1 MKIMNKS
8 TRKILSFMLLLLT
21 ISASWTGAKAEYW
34 EAKEGDHA
42 IVNGIHFA
50 INGFGTA
57 TVTNTQYLGEG
68 YGYYKNTVQIPST
81 ITVEGETYTVTGI
94 QEKAFYSCPELKNV
108 QIPSTVSTIG
118 AQAFG
123 ESPLLSK
130 IIVDPTNQNFY
141 ADNNGILFNK
151 TQTELIFCPKT
162 FSGAYTVPEDVQ
174 KIHAFAFNNCKQITS
189 VVLPN
194 SLKRIEDGAFWGCS
208 NMTSAN
214 IPSGLTYLGSDAFR
228 NASSLSSSI
237 VLPSTLSEIGSSAFK
252 RCTSLSNVTIE
263 NGVEIIGGSAFVD
276 CSNLKSIDIPNSVYS
291 LGTSAFESAGLTSIN
306 IPESIT
312 EILASVFYGCKL
324 TKITLPAGLKS
335 IAAEAFADN
344 GTNIEKVEI
353 PESVISIGNNA
364 FNGTNVKN
372 FYINNIPSKID
383 LNANSPFKATGT
395 SIHVFT
401 LMKNIFE
408 NATNWSNYKG
418 HFVDDIEITHVESI
432 TLDNESMTVLTTK
445 TGKLNATI
453 NPEDARVKDVTYTS
467 SNNDI
472 IAIVD
477 AKAGTFI
484 AGAEEGEATITCTA
498 NDGTDVFAKCE
509 ITVKK
514 SFVPATS
521 LTLNKTNASMEVGGS
536 LSLTATINPTN
547 ATFKN
552 AVWISDNE
560 DVVTVSKTGNLT
572 AVVTAV
578 GSGSATITA
587 ISQDGAARA
596 KCKISVTYGTYT
608 LTDGEDYTETGDNFV
623 KTLKYVRTFKSKTWQ
638 CFYVPFDIS
647 YDDWKDHFEIATI
660 NNLHQYDKDGDG
672 IAETNEIEA
681 IYQRTGKTIKAH
693 TLCVI
698 RTLDDVDANHPKT
711 ITITVNNATLRKA
724 ESKTVDC
731 SSVST
736 TFAFHGTDSKVSGQV
751 MVDNNYYSMSATT
764 GKFARATNPDKH
776 HVNGLR
782 WYLDIIDRSTS
793 NSSSAKA
800 GEISI
805 VAIEEGEVTG
815 IANIEGGTD
824 NKIVSIFDANG
835 RKMNGFQKG
844 LNIVKYSDGTTKKI
858 MK

>member
-1 MKIMNKS
+1 MIKTS
-8 TRKILSFMLLLLT
+8 RILSIILT
-21 ISASWTGAKAEYW
+21 LIIASASWTGAKAQYW

-42 IVNGIHFA
+42 IVNGIHFL

-68 YGYYKNTVQIPST
+68 YGYYTNTVQIPST

-174 KIHAFAFNNCKQITS
+174 KIHAFAFNNCKQLTS

-194 SLKRIEDGAFWGCS
+194 GLKRIEDGAFWGCS

-312 EILASVFYGCKL
+312 EIQASVFYGCKL

-401 LMKNIFE
+401 MMKNIFE

-418 HFVDDIEITHVESI
+418 HFVADIEITHVESI
-432 TLDNESMTVLTTK
+432 TLDSESMTVLTTK

-498 NDGTDVFAKCE
+498 NDGTDAFAKCK

-521 LTLNKTNASMEVGGS
+521 VTLNKTNASMEVGNS
-536 LSLTATINPTN
+536 LKLTATITPAN
-547 ATFKN
+547 ATYKN
-552 AVWISDNE
+552 IIWVSSDE
-560 DVVTVSKTGNLT
+560 DVAEVSNGT
-572 AVVTAV
+572 VTAV
-578 GSGSATITA
+578 GPGNATITA
-587 ISQDGAARA
+587 ISGDGNARA
-596 KCKISVTYGTYT
+596 KCNISVTYGTYM
-608 LTDGEDYTETGDNFV
+608 LTDGTEYTGEEDYYVKELTYSRVFKNDN
-623 KTLKYVRTFKSKTWQ
+623 WQ
-638 CFYVPFDIS
+638 CLYVPFDMS
-647 YDDWKDHFEIATI
+647 YNDWKDNFEVAII
-660 NNLHQYDKDGDG
+660 NNIHQYDDEDDG
-672 IAETNEIEA
+672 IIDRTEIE
-681 IYQRTGKTIKAH
+681 ILYQKVGKTIKAH
-693 TLCVI
+693 TPCMI
-698 RTLDDVDANHPKT
+698 RAKKADSNNAQK
-711 ITITVNNATLRKA
+711 IIVNNATLKKA
-724 ESKTVDC
+724 ESKTLDC
-731 SSVST
+731 SSVT
-736 TFAFHGTDSKVSGQV
+736 TKFVFHGIYSKLSGSV
-751 MVDNNYYSMSATT
+751 MVENGYYSMSK
-764 GKFARATNPDKH
+764 GKFAKATDPNGNL
-776 HVNGLR
+776 NGLR
-782 WYLDIIDRSTS
+782 WYLEAIDRTTGE
-793 NSSSAKA
+793 SSLAKT

-805 VAIEEGEVTG
+805 VAIDEDEVTG
-815 IANIEGGTD
+815 IANIENGSD

-844 LNIVKYSDGTTKKI
+844 LNIVKYSNGTTKKI

>member
-1 MKIMNKS
+1 MIKTS
-8 TRKILSFMLLLLT
+8 RILSIILT
-21 ISASWTGAKAEYW
+21 LIIASASWTGAKAQYW

-42 IVNGIHFA
+42 IVNGIHFL

-68 YGYYKNTVQIPST
+68 YGYYTNTVQIPST

-174 KIHAFAFNNCKQITS
+174 KIHAFAFNNCKQLTS

-194 SLKRIEDGAFWGCS
+194 GLKRIEDGAFWGCS

-312 EILASVFYGCKL
+312 EIQASVFYGCKL

-335 IAAEAFADN
+335 IDAEAFADN

-401 LMKNIFE
+401 MMKNIFE

-418 HFVDDIEITHVESI
+418 HFVADIEITHVESI
-432 TLDNESMTVLTTK
+432 TLDSESMTVLTTK

-498 NDGTDVFAKCE
+498 NDGTDAFAKCK

-521 LTLNKTNASMEVGGS
+521 VTLNKTNASMEVGNS
-536 LSLTATINPTN
+536 LKLTATITPAN
-547 ATFKN
+547 ATYKN
-552 AVWISDNE
+552 IIWVSSDE
-560 DVVTVSKTGNLT
+560 DVAEVSNGT
-572 AVVTAV
+572 VTAV
-578 GSGSATITA
+578 GPGNATITA
-587 ISQDGAARA
+587 ISGDGNARA
-596 KCKISVTYGTYT
+596 KCSISVTYGTYM
-608 LTDGEDYTETGDNFV
+608 LTDGTEYTGEEDYYVKELTYSRVFKNDN
-623 KTLKYVRTFKSKTWQ
+623 WQ
-638 CFYVPFDIS
+638 CLYVPFDMS
-647 YDDWKDHFEIATI
+647 YNDWKDNFEVAII
-660 NNLHQYDKDGDG
+660 NNIHQYDDEDDG
-672 IAETNEIEA
+672 IIDRTEIE
-681 IYQRTGKTIKAH
+681 ILYQKVGKTIKAH
-693 TLCVI
+693 TPCMI
-698 RTLDDVDANHPKT
+698 RAKKADSNNAQK
-711 ITITVNNATLRKA
+711 IIVNNATLKKA
-724 ESKTVDC
+724 ESKTLDC
-731 SSVST
+731 SSVT
-736 TFAFHGTDSKVSGQV
+736 TKFVFHGIYSKLSGSV
-751 MVDNNYYSMSATT
+751 MVENGYYSMSK
-764 GKFARATNPDKH
+764 GKFAKATDPNGNL
-776 HVNGLR
+776 NGLR
-782 WYLDIIDRSTS
+782 WYLEAIDRTTGE
-793 NSSSAKA
+793 SSLAKT

-805 VAIEEGEVTG
+805 VAIDEDEVTG
-815 IANIEGGTD
+815 IANIENGSD

-844 LNIVKYSDGTTKKI
+844 LNIVKYSNGTTKKI

>member
-1 MKIMNKS
+1 MNKS

-21 ISASWTGAKAEYW
+21 ISASWTGAKAQYW

-42 IVNGIHFA
+42 NVNGIHFF

-57 TVTNTQYLGEG
+57 IVTNTQYLGEG

-81 ITVEGETYTVTGI
+81 ITVEGKTYTVTGI

-174 KIHAFAFNNCKQITS
+174 KIHAFAFNNCKQLTS

-194 SLKRIEDGAFWGCS
+194 GLKRIEDGAFWGCS

-312 EILASVFYGCKL
+312 EIQASVFYGCKL
-324 TKITLPAGLKS
+324 TKITLPAGLNS
-335 IAAEAFADN
+335 IDAEAFADN

-477 AKAGTFI
+477 AKTGTFI

-498 NDGTDVFAKCE
+498 NDGTDAFAKCK

-514 SFVPATS
+514 SFVPATGV
-521 LTLNKTNASMEVGGS
+521 TLNKTNASMEVGNS
-536 LSLTATINPTN
+536 LKLTATIAPAN
-547 ATFKN
+547 ATYKN
-552 AVWISDNE
+552 IIWTSSDE
-560 DVVTVSKTGNLT
+560 DVAKVSNGI
-572 AVVTAV
+572 VTAV
-578 GSGSATITA
+578 GPGNATITA
-587 ISQDGAARA
+587 ISGDGNARA
-596 KCKISVTYGTYT
+596 KCSISVTYGTYM
-608 LTDGEDYTETGDNFV
+608 LTDGTEYTGKEDYYVKELTYSRIFKTTNWQSLYIPFDMSYEDWKNKFDVAIVNNIHQFDDDDNGTIDRTLIEV
-623 KTLKYVRTFKSKTWQ
+623 VKLKDGKTLKAHTPCV
-638 CFYVPFDIS
+638 
-647 YDDWKDHFEIATI
+647 
-660 NNLHQYDKDGDG
+660 
-672 IAETNEIEA
+672 
-681 IYQRTGKTIKAH
+681 IKAKE
-693 TLCVI
+693 I
-698 RTLDDVDANHPKT
+698 SDAPQ
-711 ITITVNNATLRKA
+711 TITVNNATLRKA
-724 ESKTVDC
+724 EYKSIDC
-731 SSVST
+731 ASVST
-736 TFAFHGTDSKVSGQV
+736 KYVFYGTYRPMNGAELTAG
-751 MVDNNYYSMSATT
+751 NYYAMA
-764 GKFARATNPDKH
+764 GGGIRQAEAGDNLKAN
-776 HVNGLR
+776 R
-782 WYLDIIDRSTS
+782 WYLDIIDRESETKFA
-793 NSSSAKA
+793 NTK
-800 GEISI
+800 ISI
-805 VAIEEGEVTG
+805 ICFDEDETTDEATG
-815 IANIEGGTD
+815 IDTVNNNSEEIIA
-824 NKIVSIFDANG
+824 IFDING
-835 RKMNGFQKG
+835 RKQNELTKG
-844 LNIVKYSDGTTKKI
+844 INIVKYSNGSTKKI
-858 MK
+858 TK

>member
-1 MKIMNKS
+1 MNKS

-42 IVNGIHFA
+42 IVNGIHFL

-68 YGYYKNTVQIPST
+68 YGYYTNTVQIPST
-81 ITVEGETYTVTGI
+81 ITVEGKTYTVTGI

-162 FSGAYTVPEDVQ
+162 VSGAYTVPEDVQ
-174 KIHAFAFNNCKQITS
+174 KIHAFAFNNCKQLTS

-194 SLKRIEDGAFWGCS
+194 GLKRIEDGAFWGCS
-208 NMTSAN
+208 NITSAN

-312 EILASVFYGCKL
+312 EIQASVFYGCKL
-324 TKITLPAGLKS
+324 TKITLPAGLKT
-335 IAAEAFADN
+335 IDAEAFADN

-467 SNNDI
+467 SNDDI

-498 NDGTDVFAKCE
+498 NDGTGAFAKCK

-521 LTLNKTNASMEVGGS
+521 VTLNKTNASMEVGNS
-536 LSLTATINPTN
+536 LKLTATITPAN
-547 ATFKN
+547 ATYKN
-552 AVWISDNE
+552 IIWVSSDE
-560 DVVTVSKTGNLT
+560 DVAEVSNGT
-572 AVVTAV
+572 VTAV
-578 GSGSATITA
+578 GPGNATITA
-587 ISQDGAARA
+587 ISGDGNARA
-596 KCKISVTYGTYT
+596 KCSISVTYGTYI
-608 LTDGEDYTETGDNFV
+608 LTDGTEYTGKEDYYVKELTYSRIFKTKNWQSLYIPFDMSYEDWKDKFDVAIVNNIHQFDDDDNGTIDRTLIEV
-623 KTLKYVRTFKSKTWQ
+623 VKLKDGKTLK
-638 CFYVPFDIS
+638 
-647 YDDWKDHFEIATI
+647 
-660 NNLHQYDKDGDG
+660 
-672 IAETNEIEA
+672 
-681 IYQRTGKTIKAH
+681 AH
-693 TLCVI
+693 TPCVI
-698 RTLDDVDANHPKT
+698 RAKEISDAPQ
-711 ITITVNNATLRKA
+711 TITVYNTTLRKA
-724 ESKTVDC
+724 EYKSIDC
-731 SSVST
+731 ASVST
-736 TFAFHGTDSKVSGQV
+736 KYVFYGTYRPMNGAELTAG
-751 MVDNNYYSMSATT
+751 NYYAMAGGGIRLTEA
-764 GKFARATNPDKH
+764 GDNLKAN
-776 HVNGLR
+776 R
-782 WYLDIIDRSTS
+782 WYLDIIDRESETKFA
-793 NSSSAKA
+793 NTK
-800 GEISI
+800 ISI
-805 VAIEEGEVTG
+805 ICFDEDETTDEATG
-815 IANIEGGTD
+815 IDTVNNGSEEIIA
-824 NKIVSIFDANG
+824 IFDING
-835 RKMNGFQKG
+835 RKQNELTKG
-844 LNIVKYSDGTTKKI
+844 INIVKYSNGSTKKI
-858 MK
+858 TK

>member
-1 MKIMNKS
+1 MIKTS
-8 TRKILSFMLLLLT
+8 RILSIILT
-21 ISASWTGAKAEYW
+21 LIIASASWTGAKAQYW

-42 IVNGIHFA
+42 IVNGIHFL

-68 YGYYKNTVQIPST
+68 YGYYTNTVQIPST

-130 IIVDPTNQNFY
+130 IIVDPTNPNFY

-174 KIHAFAFNNCKQITS
+174 KIHAFAFNNCKQLTS

-194 SLKRIEDGAFWGCS
+194 GLKRIEDGAFWGCS

-312 EILASVFYGCKL
+312 EIQASVFYGCKL
-324 TKITLPAGLKS
+324 TKITLHAGLKS

-353 PESVISIGNNA
+353 PESVISIGINA

-432 TLDNESMTVLTTK
+432 TLDSESMTVLTTK

-498 NDGTDVFAKCE
+498 NDGTDAFAQCK

-521 LTLNKTNASMEVGGS
+521 VTLNKTNASMEVGNS
-536 LSLTATINPTN
+536 LKLTATITPAN

-552 AVWISDNE
+552 IIWVSSDK
-560 DVVTVSKTGNLT
+560 DVAEVSNGT
-572 AVVTAV
+572 VTAV
-578 GSGSATITA
+578 GPGNATITA
-587 ISQDGAARA
+587 ISGDGNARA
-596 KCKISVTYGTYT
+596 KCSISVTYGTYM
-608 LTDGEDYTETGDNFV
+608 LTDGTEYTGEEDYYVKELTYSRVFKNDN
-623 KTLKYVRTFKSKTWQ
+623 WQ
-638 CFYVPFDIS
+638 CLYVPFDMS
-647 YDDWKDHFEIATI
+647 YNDWKDNFEVAII
-660 NNLHQYDKDGDG
+660 NNIHQYDDEDDG
-672 IAETNEIEA
+672 IIDRTEIE
-681 IYQRTGKTIKAH
+681 ILYQKVGKTIKAH
-693 TLCVI
+693 TPCMI
-698 RTLDDVDANHPKT
+698 RAKKADSNNAQK
-711 ITITVNNATLRKA
+711 IIVNNATLKKA
-724 ESKTVDC
+724 ESKTLDC
-731 SSVST
+731 SSVT
-736 TFAFHGTDSKVSGQV
+736 TKFVFHGIYSKLSGSV
-751 MVDNNYYSMSATT
+751 MVENGYYSMSK
-764 GKFARATNPDKH
+764 GKFAKATDPNGNL
-776 HVNGLR
+776 NGLR
-782 WYLDIIDRSTS
+782 WYLEAIDRTTGE
-793 NSSSAKA
+793 SSLAKT

-805 VAIEEGEVTG
+805 VAIDEDEVTG
-815 IANIEGGTD
+815 IANIENGSD

-844 LNIVKYSDGTTKKI
+844 LNIVKYSNGTTKKI

>member
-1 MKIMNKS
+1 
-8 TRKILSFMLLLLT
+8 MLLLLT

-94 QEKAFYSCPELKNV
+94 QEKAFYSCPDLKNV

-123 ESPLLSK
+123 ESPNLSK

-162 FSGAYTVPEDVQ
+162 ISGAYTVPEDVQ
-174 KIHAFAFNNCKQITS
+174 KIHAFAFNNCKQITR

-194 SLKRIEDGAFWGCS
+194 GLKRIEDGAFWGCS

-291 LGTSAFESAGLTSIN
+291 LGTSAFENAGLTSIN

-312 EILASVFYGCKL
+312 NIQASVFYGCKL
-324 TKITLPAGLKS
+324 TKITLHAGLKS
-335 IAAEAFADN
+335 IDAEAFADN

-353 PESVISIGNNA
+353 PESVISIGINA

-401 LMKNIFE
+401 QMKNIFE
-408 NATNWSNYKG
+408 NATNWSKYKG

-432 TLDNESMTVLTTK
+432 TLDKESMTVLTTK

-498 NDGTDVFAKCE
+498 NDGTDVFAKCK

-514 SFVPATS
+514 SFVPATGV
-521 LTLNKTNASMEVGGS
+521 TLNKTNASMEVGNS
-536 LSLTATINPTN
+536 LKLTATITPAN

-552 AVWISDNE
+552 IIWVSSDE
-560 DVVTVSKTGNLT
+560 DVAEVSNGT
-572 AVVTAV
+572 VTAV
-578 GSGSATITA
+578 GPGNATITA
-587 ISQDGAARA
+587 ISGDGNARA
-596 KCKISVTYGTYT
+596 KCTIVVSYQTLTLQDGTPYKETATLPVGELTYKRNFKNTNWQPLYIPFRMSYEDWSDQFEVARWLNMHTIDTDNDGKADQWEMEFIRVKEGTLKENHPYLIRAKEEGEKTITLYNATIYPAETNSIECASTEYAYEFKGAYEKTDFPTDSDDRFLVMGKGVFGKGTYINPYRVY
-608 LTDGEDYTETGDNFV
+608 L
-623 KTLKYVRTFKSKTWQ
+623 R
-638 CFYVPFDIS
+638 IS
-647 YDDWKDHFEIATI
+647 
-660 NNLHQYDKDGDG
+660 DKDGQLVTINEAKITVLDEFG
-672 IAETNEIEA
+672 VEETTSINSLESDKNEITA
-681 IYQRTGKTIKAH
+681 
-693 TLCVI
+693 V
-698 RTLDDVDANHPKT
+698 
-711 ITITVNNATLRKA
+711 
-724 ESKTVDC
+724 
-731 SSVST
+731 
-736 TFAFHGTDSKVSGQV
+736 
-751 MVDNNYYSMSATT
+751 YS
-764 GKFARATNPDKH
+764 
-776 HVNGLR
+776 
-782 WYLDIIDRSTS
+782 
-793 NSSSAKA
+793 
-800 GEISI
+800 
-805 VAIEEGEVTG
+805 
-815 IANIEGGTD
+815 
-824 NKIVSIFDANG
+824 ANG
-835 RKMNGFQKG
+835 VKQTSTKQG
-844 LNIVKYSDGTTKKI
+844 LNIVKMADGTSKKI
-858 MK
+858 FVK

>member
-1 MKIMNKS
+1 M
-8 TRKILSFMLLLLT
+8 
-21 ISASWTGAKAEYW
+21 
-34 EAKEGDHA
+34 
-42 IVNGIHFA
+42 
-50 INGFGTA
+50 
-57 TVTNTQYLGEG
+57 
-68 YGYYKNTVQIPST
+68 
-81 ITVEGETYTVTGI
+81 
-94 QEKAFYSCPELKNV
+94 
-108 QIPSTVSTIG
+108 
-118 AQAFG
+118 
-123 ESPLLSK
+123 
-130 IIVDPTNQNFY
+130 
-141 ADNNGILFNK
+141 FNK

-174 KIHAFAFNNCKQITS
+174 KIHAFAFNNCKQLTS

-194 SLKRIEDGAFWGCS
+194 GLKRIEDGAFWGCS

-291 LGTSAFESAGLTSIN
+291 LGTSAFENAGLTSIN

-312 EILASVFYGCKL
+312 EIQASVFYGCKL

-335 IAAEAFADN
+335 IDAEAFADN

-418 HFVDDIEITHVESI
+418 HFVADIEITHVESI
-432 TLDNESMTVLTTK
+432 TLDSESMTVLTTK

-498 NDGTDVFAKCE
+498 NDGTDVFAQCK

-521 LTLNKTNASMEVGGS
+521 VTLNKTNASMEVGNS
-536 LSLTATINPTN
+536 LKLTATITPAN
-547 ATFKN
+547 ATYKN
-552 AVWISDNE
+552 IIWVSSDE
-560 DVVTVSKTGNLT
+560 DVAEVSNGT
-572 AVVTAV
+572 VTAV
-578 GSGSATITA
+578 GPGNATITA
-587 ISQDGAARA
+587 ISGDGNARA
-596 KCKISVTYGTYT
+596 KCSISVTYGTYM
-608 LTDGEDYTETGDNFV
+608 LTDGTEYTGEEDYYVKELTYSRVFKNDN
-623 KTLKYVRTFKSKTWQ
+623 WQ
-638 CFYVPFDIS
+638 CLYVPFDMS
-647 YDDWKDHFEIATI
+647 YNDWKDNFEVAII
-660 NNLHQYDKDGDG
+660 NNIHQYDDEDDG
-672 IAETNEIEA
+672 IIDRTEIE
-681 IYQRTGKTIKAH
+681 ILYQKVGKTIKAH
-693 TLCVI
+693 TPCMI
-698 RTLDDVDANHPKT
+698 RAKKADSNNAQK
-711 ITITVNNATLRKA
+711 IIVNNATLKKA
-724 ESKTVDC
+724 ESKTLDC
-731 SSVST
+731 SSVT
-736 TFAFHGTDSKVSGQV
+736 TKFVFHGIYSKLSGSV
-751 MVDNNYYSMSATT
+751 MVENGYYSMSK
-764 GKFARATNPDKH
+764 GKFAKATDPNGNL
-776 HVNGLR
+776 NGLR
-782 WYLDIIDRSTS
+782 WYLEAIDRTTGE
-793 NSSSAKA
+793 SSLAKT

-805 VAIEEGEVTG
+805 VAIDEDEVTG
-815 IANIEGGTD
+815 IANIENGSD

-844 LNIVKYSDGTTKKI
+844 LNIVKYSNGTTKKI

>member
-1 MKIMNKS
+1 MIKTS
-8 TRKILSFMLLLLT
+8 RILSIILT
-21 ISASWTGAKAEYW
+21 LIIASASWTGAKAQYW

-42 IVNGIHFA
+42 IVNGIHFL

-68 YGYYKNTVQIPST
+68 YGYYTNTVQIPST

-174 KIHAFAFNNCKQITS
+174 KIHAFAFNNCKQLTS

-194 SLKRIEDGAFWGCS
+194 GLKRIEDGAFWGCS

-312 EILASVFYGCKL
+312 EIQASVFYGCKL

-335 IAAEAFADN
+335 IDAEAFADN

-372 FYINNIPSKID
+372 FYINNIPSKIN

-418 HFVDDIEITHVESI
+418 HFVADIEITHVESI
-432 TLDNESMTVLTTK
+432 TLDSESMTVLTTK

-498 NDGTDVFAKCE
+498 NDGTDVFAQCK

-521 LTLNKTNASMEVGGS
+521 VTLNKTNASMEVGNS
-536 LSLTATINPTN
+536 LKLTATITPAN
-547 ATFKN
+547 ATYKN
-552 AVWISDNE
+552 IIWVSSDE
-560 DVVTVSKTGNLT
+560 DVAEVSNGT
-572 AVVTAV
+572 VTAV
-578 GSGSATITA
+578 GPGNATITA
-587 ISQDGAARA
+587 ISGDGNARA
-596 KCKISVTYGTYT
+596 KCSISVTYGTYM
-608 LTDGEDYTETGDNFV
+608 LTDGTEYTGEEDYYVKELTYSRVFKNDN
-623 KTLKYVRTFKSKTWQ
+623 WQ
-638 CFYVPFDIS
+638 CLYVPFDMS
-647 YDDWKDHFEIATI
+647 YNDWKDNFEVAII
-660 NNLHQYDKDGDG
+660 NNIHQYDDEDDG
-672 IAETNEIEA
+672 IIDRTEIE
-681 IYQRTGKTIKAH
+681 ILYQKVGKTIKAH
-693 TLCVI
+693 TPCMI
-698 RTLDDVDANHPKT
+698 RAKKADSNNAQK
-711 ITITVNNATLRKA
+711 IIVNNATLKKA
-724 ESKTVDC
+724 ESKTLDC
-731 SSVST
+731 SSVT
-736 TFAFHGTDSKVSGQV
+736 TKFVFHGIYSKLSGSV
-751 MVDNNYYSMSATT
+751 MVENGYYSMSK
-764 GKFARATNPDKH
+764 GKFAKATDPNGNL
-776 HVNGLR
+776 NGLR
-782 WYLDIIDRSTS
+782 WYLEAIDRTTGE
-793 NSSSAKA
+793 SSLAKT

-805 VAIEEGEVTG
+805 VAIDEDEVTG
-815 IANIEGGTD
+815 IANIENGSD

-844 LNIVKYSDGTTKKI
+844 LNIVKYSNGTTKKI

>member
-1 MKIMNKS
+1 MIKTS
-8 TRKILSFMLLLLT
+8 RILSIILT
-21 ISASWTGAKAEYW
+21 LIIASASWTGAKAQYW

-42 IVNGIHFA
+42 IVNGIHFL

-68 YGYYKNTVQIPST
+68 YGYYTNTVQIPST
-81 ITVEGETYTVTGI
+81 ITVEGETYTVTSI

-174 KIHAFAFNNCKQITS
+174 KIHAFAFNNCKQLTS

-194 SLKRIEDGAFWGCS
+194 GLKRIEDGAFWGCS

-312 EILASVFYGCKL
+312 EIQASVFYGCKL
-324 TKITLPAGLKS
+324 TNITLPAGLKS

-401 LMKNIFE
+401 MMKNIFE

-418 HFVDDIEITHVESI
+418 HFVADIEITHVESI
-432 TLDNESMTVLTTK
+432 TLDSESMTVLTTK

-498 NDGTDVFAKCE
+498 NDGTDAFAKCK

-521 LTLNKTNASMEVGGS
+521 VTLNKTNASMEVGNS
-536 LSLTATINPTN
+536 LKLTATITPAN
-547 ATFKN
+547 ATYKN
-552 AVWISDNE
+552 IIWVSSDE
-560 DVVTVSKTGNLT
+560 DVAEVSNGT
-572 AVVTAV
+572 VTAV
-578 GSGSATITA
+578 GPGNATITA
-587 ISQDGAARA
+587 ISGDGNARA
-596 KCKISVTYGTYT
+596 KCSISVTYGTYM
-608 LTDGEDYTETGDNFV
+608 LTDGTEYTGEEDYYVKELTYSRVFKNDN
-623 KTLKYVRTFKSKTWQ
+623 WQ
-638 CFYVPFDIS
+638 CLYVPFDMS
-647 YDDWKDHFEIATI
+647 YNDWKDNFEVAII
-660 NNLHQYDKDGDG
+660 NNIHQYDDEDDG
-672 IAETNEIEA
+672 IIDRTEIE
-681 IYQRTGKTIKAH
+681 ILYQKVGKTIKAH
-693 TLCVI
+693 TPCMI
-698 RTLDDVDANHPKT
+698 RAKKADSNNAQK
-711 ITITVNNATLRKA
+711 IIVNNATLKKA
-724 ESKTVDC
+724 ESKTLDC
-731 SSVST
+731 SSVT
-736 TFAFHGTDSKVSGQV
+736 TKFVFHGIYSKLSGSV
-751 MVDNNYYSMSATT
+751 MVENGYYSMSK
-764 GKFARATNPDKH
+764 GKFAKATDPNGNL
-776 HVNGLR
+776 NGLR
-782 WYLDIIDRSTS
+782 WYLEAIDRTTGE
-793 NSSSAKA
+793 SSLAKT

-805 VAIEEGEVTG
+805 VAIDEDEVTG
-815 IANIEGGTD
+815 ITNIENGSD

-844 LNIVKYSDGTTKKI
+844 LNIVKYSNGTTKKI

>member
-1 MKIMNKS
+1 MIKTS
-8 TRKILSFMLLLLT
+8 RILSIILT
-21 ISASWTGAKAEYW
+21 LIIASASWTGAKAQYW
-34 EAKEGDHA
+34 KAKEGDHA
-42 IVNGIHFA
+42 IVNGIHFL

-57 TVTNTQYLGEG
+57 TVTNTQYLDEG
-68 YGYYKNTVQIPST
+68 YGYYTNTVQIPST

-174 KIHAFAFNNCKQITS
+174 KIHAFAFNNCKQLTS

-194 SLKRIEDGAFWGCS
+194 GLKRIEDGAFWGCS

-228 NASSLSSSI
+228 DASSLSSSI

-252 RCTSLSNVTIE
+252 RCTSLSNVTIK

-291 LGTSAFESAGLTSIN
+291 LGTSAFENAGLTSIN

-312 EILASVFYGCKL
+312 EIQASVFYGCKL

-335 IAAEAFADN
+335 IDAEAFADN

-418 HFVDDIEITHVESI
+418 HFVADIEITHVESI
-432 TLDNESMTVLTTK
+432 TLDNEIMTVLTTK

-484 AGAEEGEATITCTA
+484 AGANEGEATITCTA
-498 NDGTDVFAKCE
+498 NDGTGVFAKCK

-521 LTLNKTNASMEVGGS
+521 VTLNKTNASMEVGNS
-536 LSLTATINPTN
+536 LKLTATITPAN
-547 ATFKN
+547 ATYKN
-552 AVWISDNE
+552 IIWVSSDK
-560 DVVTVSKTGNLT
+560 DVAEVSNGT
-572 AVVTAV
+572 VTAV
-578 GSGSATITA
+578 GPGNATITA
-587 ISQDGAARA
+587 ISGDGNARA
-596 KCKISVTYGTYT
+596 KCTVTVTYGEYT
-608 LTDGEDYTETGDNFV
+608 LKDGSDYTGNEDYFVETLIYSRTYKSTNWQ
-623 KTLKYVRTFKSKTWQ
+623 TLYL
-638 CFYVPFDIS
+638 PFDIS
-647 YDDWKDHFEIATI
+647 YDDIKDNFDVAWLNDVHQFDYDDDGTI
-660 NNLHQYDKDGDG
+660 D
-672 IAETNEIEA
+672 ETKIEA
-681 IYQRTGKTIKAH
+681 IKMSAGKTIKAH
-693 TLCVI
+693 TPCII
-698 RTLDDVDANHPKT
+698 RAKVADADHTQN
-711 ITITVNNATLRKA
+711 IVVNNAILRKA
-724 ESKTVDC
+724 EYKSIDC

-736 TFAFHGTDSKVSGQV
+736 NYVFYGTYEAMSGAELV
-751 MVDNNYYSMSATT
+751 AGNYYVLTSGGFREARTSDNVNAYRWYFDIKDRD
-764 GKFARATNPDKH
+764 GESKFA
-776 HVNGLR
+776 
-782 WYLDIIDRSTS
+782 
-793 NSSSAKA
+793 NSK
-800 GEISI
+800 ISI
-805 VAIEEGEVTG
+805 FCLDEDEANGEVTG
-815 IANIEGGTD
+815 IETLD
-824 NKIVSIFDANG
+824 NDSEEVIAIYDING
-835 RKMNGFQKG
+835 RKQNGFVKG
-844 LNIVKYSDGTTKKI
+844 INIVKYSDGSTKKI
-858 MK
+858 IK

>member
-1 MKIMNKS
+1 MIKTS
-8 TRKILSFMLLLLT
+8 RILSIILT
-21 ISASWTGAKAEYW
+21 LIIASASWTGAKAQ
-34 EAKEGDHA
+34 EAEEGDHA
-42 IVNGIHFA
+42 IVNGIHFL

-57 TVTNTQYLGEG
+57 TVTNTQYLDEG

-174 KIHAFAFNNCKQITS
+174 KIHAFAFNNCKQLTS

-194 SLKRIEDGAFWGCS
+194 GLKRIEDGAFWGCS

-252 RCTSLSNVTIE
+252 RCTSLSNVTIK

-306 IPESIT
+306 ITESIT
-312 EILASVFYGCKL
+312 EIQASVFYGCKL

-335 IAAEAFADN
+335 IDAEAFADN

-484 AGAEEGEATITCTA
+484 AGAAEGEATITCTA
-498 NDGTDVFAKCE
+498 NDGTGVFATCK

-521 LTLNKTNASMEVGGS
+521 VTLNKTNASMEVGNS
-536 LSLTATINPTN
+536 LKLTATITPAN
-547 ATFKN
+547 ATYKN
-552 AVWISDNE
+552 IIWVSSDE
-560 DVVTVSKTGNLT
+560 DVAEVSNGT
-572 AVVTAV
+572 VTAV
-578 GSGSATITA
+578 GPGNATITA
-587 ISQDGAARA
+587 ISGDGNARA
-596 KCKISVTYGTYT
+596 KCKISVTYGEYT
-608 LTDGEDYTETGDNFV
+608 LTDGEDYTETEDNFV
-623 KTLKYVRTFKSKTWQ
+623 NTLIYSRTYESTNWQ
-638 CFYVPFDIS
+638 TLYLPFDIS
-647 YDDWKDHFEIATI
+647 YDDIKDNFDVAWLNDVHQFDYDDDGTI
-660 NNLHQYDKDGDG
+660 D
-672 IAETNEIEA
+672 ETKIEA
-681 IYQRTGKTIKAH
+681 IKMSAGKTIKAH
-693 TLCVI
+693 TPCII
-698 RTLDDVDANHPKT
+698 RAKVADADHTQN
-711 ITITVNNATLRKA
+711 IVVNNAILRKA
-724 ESKTVDC
+724 EHKAVDC

-736 TFAFHGTDSKVSGQV
+736 KYIFYGTYKAMSGAELV
-751 MVDNNYYSMSATT
+751 AGNYYVLTS
-764 GKFARATNPDKH
+764 GGFREARTSDN
-776 HVNGLR
+776 VNAYR
-782 WYLDIIDRSTS
+782 WYFDIKDRYAESEFA
-793 NSSSAKA
+793 NSK
-800 GEISI
+800 ISI
-805 VAIEEGEVTG
+805 FCIDEDEANGEVTG
-815 IANIEGGTD
+815 IETLD
-824 NKIVSIFDANG
+824 NDSEEIIAIYDING
-835 RKMNGFQKG
+835 RKQNGFAKG
-844 LNIVKYSDGTTKKI
+844 INIVKYSDGSTKKI
-858 MK
+858 IK

>member
-1 MKIMNKS
+1 
-8 TRKILSFMLLLLT
+8 ML
-21 ISASWTGAKAEYW
+21 IIASASWTGAKAEYW

-42 IVNGIHFA
+42 IVNGIHFL

-68 YGYYKNTVQIPST
+68 YGYYTNTVQIPST

-130 IIVDPTNQNFY
+130 IIVDPTNQHFY

-174 KIHAFAFNNCKQITS
+174 KIHAFAFNNCKQLTS

-194 SLKRIEDGAFWGCS
+194 GLKRIEDGAFWGCS

-291 LGTSAFESAGLTSIN
+291 LGTSAFENAGLTSIN

-312 EILASVFYGCKL
+312 EIQASVFYGCKL
-324 TKITLPAGLKS
+324 TKITLHAGLKS

-353 PESVISIGNNA
+353 PESVISIGINA

-372 FYINNIPSKID
+372 FYINNIPSKIN

-418 HFVDDIEITHVESI
+418 HFVADIEITHVESI
-432 TLDNESMTVLTTK
+432 TLDSESMTVLTTK

-467 SNNDI
+467 SNDDI

-498 NDGTDVFAKCE
+498 NDGTDAFAKCK

-521 LTLNKTNASMEVGGS
+521 VTLNKTNASMEVGNS
-536 LSLTATINPTN
+536 LKLTATITPAN
-547 ATFKN
+547 ATYKN
-552 AVWISDNE
+552 IIWVSSDE
-560 DVVTVSKTGNLT
+560 DVAEVSNGT
-572 AVVTAV
+572 VTAV
-578 GSGSATITA
+578 GPGNATITA
-587 ISQDGAARA
+587 ISGDGAARA
-596 KCKISVTYGTYT
+596 KCTIVVSYQTLTLQDGTPYKETAVLPVGELTYKRNFKNTNWQPLYIPFRMSYEDWSDQFEVARWLNMHTIDTDDDGKADQWEMEFIRVKEGTLLENHPYLIRAKEEGEKTITLNNTTIYPAETNSIECASTEYAYEFKGAYEKTDFPTDSDDRFLVMGKGRFGKGTYINPYRVY
-608 LTDGEDYTETGDNFV
+608 L
-623 KTLKYVRTFKSKTWQ
+623 R
-638 CFYVPFDIS
+638 IS
-647 YDDWKDHFEIATI
+647 
-660 NNLHQYDKDGDG
+660 DKDGQLVTINEAKIIVLDEFG
-672 IAETNEIEA
+672 VEETTSINSLESDKNEITA
-681 IYQRTGKTIKAH
+681 
-693 TLCVI
+693 V
-698 RTLDDVDANHPKT
+698 
-711 ITITVNNATLRKA
+711 
-724 ESKTVDC
+724 
-731 SSVST
+731 
-736 TFAFHGTDSKVSGQV
+736 
-751 MVDNNYYSMSATT
+751 YS
-764 GKFARATNPDKH
+764 
-776 HVNGLR
+776 
-782 WYLDIIDRSTS
+782 
-793 NSSSAKA
+793 
-800 GEISI
+800 
-805 VAIEEGEVTG
+805 
-815 IANIEGGTD
+815 
-824 NKIVSIFDANG
+824 ANG
-835 RKMNGFQKG
+835 IKQTSTKQG
-844 LNIVKYSDGTTKKI
+844 LNIVKMADGTSKKI
-858 MK
+858 FVK

>member
-1 MKIMNKS
+1 MNKS

-42 IVNGIHFA
+42 IVNGIHFL

-68 YGYYKNTVQIPST
+68 YGYYTNTVQIPST

-174 KIHAFAFNNCKQITS
+174 KIHAFAFNNCKQLTS

-194 SLKRIEDGAFWGCS
+194 GLKRIEDGAFWGCS

-324 TKITLPAGLKS
+324 TKITLHAGLES
-335 IAAEAFADN
+335 IDAEAFADN

-418 HFVDDIEITHVESI
+418 HFVADIELTHVESI
-432 TLDNESMTVLTTK
+432 TLDSESMTVLTTK

-498 NDGTDVFAKCE
+498 NDGTDAFAQCK

-521 LTLNKTNASMEVGGS
+521 VTLNKTNASMEVGNS
-536 LSLTATINPTN
+536 LKLTATITPAN
-547 ATFKN
+547 ATYKN
-552 AVWISDNE
+552 IIWVSSDE
-560 DVVTVSKTGNLT
+560 DVAEVSNGT
-572 AVVTAV
+572 VTAV
-578 GSGSATITA
+578 GPGNATITA
-587 ISQDGAARA
+587 ISGDGNARA
-596 KCKISVTYGTYT
+596 KCTVTVTYGTYM
-608 LTDGEDYTETGDNFV
+608 LTDGTEYTGEEDYYVKELTYSRVFKNDN
-623 KTLKYVRTFKSKTWQ
+623 WQ
-638 CFYVPFDIS
+638 CLYVPFDMS
-647 YDDWKDHFEIATI
+647 YNDWKDNFEVAII
-660 NNLHQYDKDGDG
+660 NNIHQYDDEDDG
-672 IAETNEIEA
+672 IIDRTEIE
-681 IYQRTGKTIKAH
+681 ILYQKVGKTIKAH
-693 TLCVI
+693 TPCMI
-698 RTLDDVDANHPKT
+698 RAKKADSNNAQK
-711 ITITVNNATLRKA
+711 IIVNNATLKKA
-724 ESKTVDC
+724 ESKTLDC
-731 SSVST
+731 SSVT
-736 TFAFHGTDSKVSGQV
+736 TKFVFHGIYSKLSGSV
-751 MVDNNYYSMSATT
+751 MVENGYYSMSK
-764 GKFARATNPDKH
+764 GKFAKATDPNGNL
-776 HVNGLR
+776 NGLR
-782 WYLDIIDRSTS
+782 WYLEAIDRTTGE
-793 NSSSAKA
+793 SSLAKT

-805 VAIEEGEVTG
+805 VAIDEDEVTG
-815 IANIEGGTD
+815 IANIENGSD

-844 LNIVKYSDGTTKKI
+844 LNIVKYSNGTTKKI

>member
-1 MKIMNKS
+1 MIKTS
-8 TRKILSFMLLLLT
+8 RILSIILT
-21 ISASWTGAKAEYW
+21 LIITSTSWTGAKAQYW

-42 IVNGIHFA
+42 IVNGIHFL

-68 YGYYKNTVQIPST
+68 YGYYTNTVQIPST

-174 KIHAFAFNNCKQITS
+174 KIHAFAFNNCKQLTS

-194 SLKRIEDGAFWGCS
+194 GLKRIEDGAFWGCS

-312 EILASVFYGCKL
+312 EIQASVFYGCKL

-335 IAAEAFADN
+335 IDAEAFADN

-372 FYINNIPSKID
+372 FYINNIPSKIN

-418 HFVDDIEITHVESI
+418 HFVADIEITHVESI
-432 TLDNESMTVLTTK
+432 TLDSESMTVLTTK

-498 NDGTDVFAKCE
+498 NDGTDAFAKCK

-521 LTLNKTNASMEVGGS
+521 VTLNKTNASMEVGNS
-536 LSLTATINPTN
+536 LKLTATITPAN
-547 ATFKN
+547 ATYKN
-552 AVWISDNE
+552 IIWVSSDE
-560 DVVTVSKTGNLT
+560 DVAEVSNGT
-572 AVVTAV
+572 VTAV
-578 GSGSATITA
+578 GPGNATITA
-587 ISQDGAARA
+587 ISGDGNARA
-596 KCKISVTYGTYT
+596 KCSISVTYGTYM
-608 LTDGEDYTETGDNFV
+608 LTDGTEYTGEEDYYVKELTYSRVFKNDN
-623 KTLKYVRTFKSKTWQ
+623 WQ
-638 CFYVPFDIS
+638 CLYVPFDMS
-647 YDDWKDHFEIATI
+647 YNDWKDNFEVAII
-660 NNLHQYDKDGDG
+660 NNIHQYDDEDDG
-672 IAETNEIEA
+672 IIDRTEIE
-681 IYQRTGKTIKAH
+681 ILYQKVGKTIKAH
-693 TLCVI
+693 TPCMI
-698 RTLDDVDANHPKT
+698 RAKKADSNNAQK
-711 ITITVNNATLRKA
+711 IIVNNATLKKA
-724 ESKTVDC
+724 ESKTLDC
-731 SSVST
+731 SSVT
-736 TFAFHGTDSKVSGQV
+736 TKFVFHGIYSKLSGSV
-751 MVDNNYYSMSATT
+751 MVENGYYSMSK
-764 GKFARATNPDKH
+764 GKFAKATDPNGNL
-776 HVNGLR
+776 NGLR
-782 WYLDIIDRSTS
+782 WYLEAIDRTTGE
-793 NSSSAKA
+793 SSLAKT

-805 VAIEEGEVTG
+805 VAIDEDEVTG
-815 IANIEGGTD
+815 IANIENGSD

>member
-1 MKIMNKS
+1 MIKTS
-8 TRKILSFMLLLLT
+8 RILSIILT
-21 ISASWTGAKAEYW
+21 LIITSASWTGAKAQYW

-42 IVNGIHFA
+42 IVNGIHFL

-68 YGYYKNTVQIPST
+68 YGYYTNTVQIPST

-174 KIHAFAFNNCKQITS
+174 KIHAFAFNNCKQLTS

-194 SLKRIEDGAFWGCS
+194 GLKRIEDGAFWGCS

-312 EILASVFYGCKL
+312 EIQASVFYGCKL

-335 IAAEAFADN
+335 IDAEAFADN

-372 FYINNIPSKID
+372 FYINNIPSKIN

-418 HFVDDIEITHVESI
+418 HFVADIEITHVESI
-432 TLDNESMTVLTTK
+432 TLDSESMTVLTTK

-498 NDGTDVFAKCE
+498 NDGTDAFAKCK

-521 LTLNKTNASMEVGGS
+521 VTLNKTNASMEVGNS
-536 LSLTATINPTN
+536 LKLTATITPAN
-547 ATFKN
+547 ATYKN
-552 AVWISDNE
+552 IIWVSSDE
-560 DVVTVSKTGNLT
+560 DVAEVSNGT
-572 AVVTAV
+572 VTAV
-578 GSGSATITA
+578 GPGNATITA
-587 ISQDGAARA
+587 ISGDGNARA
-596 KCKISVTYGTYT
+596 KCSISVTYGTYM
-608 LTDGEDYTETGDNFV
+608 LTDGTEYTGEEDYYVKELTYSRVFKNDN
-623 KTLKYVRTFKSKTWQ
+623 WQ
-638 CFYVPFDIS
+638 CLYVPFDMS
-647 YDDWKDHFEIATI
+647 YNDWKDNFEVAII
-660 NNLHQYDKDGDG
+660 NNIHQYDDEDDG
-672 IAETNEIEA
+672 IIDRTEIE
-681 IYQRTGKTIKAH
+681 ILYQKVGKTIKAH
-693 TLCVI
+693 TPCMI
-698 RTLDDVDANHPKT
+698 RAKKADSNNAQK
-711 ITITVNNATLRKA
+711 IIVNNATLKKA
-724 ESKTVDC
+724 ESKTLDC
-731 SSVST
+731 SSVT
-736 TFAFHGTDSKVSGQV
+736 TKFVFHGIYSKLSGSV
-751 MVDNNYYSMSATT
+751 MVENGYYSMSK
-764 GKFARATNPDKH
+764 GKFAKATDPNGNL
-776 HVNGLR
+776 NGLR
-782 WYLDIIDRSTS
+782 WYLEAIDRTTGE
-793 NSSSAKA
+793 SSLAKT

-805 VAIEEGEVTG
+805 VAIDEDEVTG
-815 IANIEGGTD
+815 IANIENGSD

-844 LNIVKYSDGTTKKI
+844 LNIVKYSNGTTKKI

>member
-1 MKIMNKS
+1 MIKTS
-8 TRKILSFMLLLLT
+8 RILSIILT
-21 ISASWTGAKAEYW
+21 LIIASASWTGAKAQYW

-42 IVNGIHFA
+42 IVNGIHFL

-68 YGYYKNTVQIPST
+68 YGYYTNTVQIPST

-162 FSGAYTVPEDVQ
+162 FSGAYSVPEDVQ
-174 KIHAFAFNNCKQITS
+174 KIHAFAFNNCKQLTS

-194 SLKRIEDGAFWGCS
+194 GLKRIEDGAFWGCS

-291 LGTSAFESAGLTSIN
+291 LGTSAFENAGLTSIN

-312 EILASVFYGCKL
+312 EIQASVFYGCKL

-335 IAAEAFADN
+335 IDAEAFADN

-372 FYINNIPSKID
+372 FYINNIPSKIN

-418 HFVDDIEITHVESI
+418 HFVADIEITHVESI
-432 TLDNESMTVLTTK
+432 TLDSESMTVLTTK

-498 NDGTDVFAKCE
+498 NDGTDVFANCK

-521 LTLNKTNASMEVGGS
+521 VTLNKTNASMEVGNS
-536 LSLTATINPTN
+536 LKLTATITPAN
-547 ATFKN
+547 ATYKN
-552 AVWISDNE
+552 IIWVSSDE
-560 DVVTVSKTGNLT
+560 DVAEVSNGT
-572 AVVTAV
+572 VTAV
-578 GSGSATITA
+578 GPGNATITA
-587 ISQDGAARA
+587 ISGDGNARA
-596 KCKISVTYGTYT
+596 KCSISVTYGTYM
-608 LTDGEDYTETGDNFV
+608 LTDGTEYTGEEDYYVKELTYSRVFKNDN
-623 KTLKYVRTFKSKTWQ
+623 WQ
-638 CFYVPFDIS
+638 CLYVPFDMS
-647 YDDWKDHFEIATI
+647 YNDWKDNFEVAII
-660 NNLHQYDKDGDG
+660 NNIHQYDDEDDG
-672 IAETNEIEA
+672 IIDRTEIE
-681 IYQRTGKTIKAH
+681 ILYQKVGKTIKAH
-693 TLCVI
+693 TPCMI
-698 RTLDDVDANHPKT
+698 RAKKADSNNAQK
-711 ITITVNNATLRKA
+711 IIVNNATLKKA
-724 ESKTVDC
+724 ESKTLDC
-731 SSVST
+731 SSVT
-736 TFAFHGTDSKVSGQV
+736 TKFVFHGIYSKLSGSV
-751 MVDNNYYSMSATT
+751 MVENGYYSMSK
-764 GKFARATNPDKH
+764 GKFAKATDPNGNL
-776 HVNGLR
+776 NGLR
-782 WYLDIIDRSTS
+782 WYLEAIDRTTGE
-793 NSSSAKA
+793 SSLAKT

-805 VAIEEGEVTG
+805 VAIDDEVTG
-815 IANIEGGTD
+815 IANIENGSD

-844 LNIVKYSDGTTKKI
+844 LNIVKYSNGTTKKI

>member
-1 MKIMNKS
+1 
-8 TRKILSFMLLLLT
+8 MLLLLT
-21 ISASWTGAKAEYW
+21 VSASWMGAKAQYW
-34 EAKEGDHA
+34 EAKEGEHA
-42 IVNGIHFA
+42 NVNGIHFI

-130 IIVDPTNQNFY
+130 IIVDPTNKNFY

-162 FSGAYTVPEDVQ
+162 FSGAYTVPEYVQ
-174 KIHAFAFNNCKQITS
+174 KIHAFAFNNCKQLTS

-194 SLKRIEDGAFWGCS
+194 GLKRIEDGAFWGCS

-335 IAAEAFADN
+335 IDAEAFADN

-484 AGAEEGEATITCTA
+484 AGADEGEATITCTA
-498 NDGTDVFAKCE
+498 NDGTGAFAKCK

-521 LTLNKTNASMEVGGS
+521 VTLNKTNASMEVGNS
-536 LSLTATINPTN
+536 LKLTATITPAN
-547 ATFKN
+547 ATYKN
-552 AVWISDNE
+552 IIWVSSDE
-560 DVVTVSKTGNLT
+560 DVAEVSNGI
-572 AVVTAV
+572 VTAV
-578 GSGSATITA
+578 GPGNATITA
-587 ISQDGAARA
+587 ISGDGNARA
-596 KCKISVTYGTYT
+596 KCKVTVTYGTYALKDPT
-608 LTDGEDYTETGDNFV
+608 VKDQTVEGVTNYTEDEDYFV
-623 KTLKYVRTFKSKTWQ
+623 KKITYTRDFTKTTWQ
-638 CFYVPFDIS
+638 ALYVPFAINVED
-647 YDDWKDHFEIATI
+647 FENDFEFARL
-660 NNLHQYDKDGDG
+660 NNVHQYEDAKGKVTSVCEFFKVRSGELKANTPYCIKAKSTGIKTIVVENTTLHKAEINPIDCASTKTKYTFYGTYTGVTGETMVSKKYYAFSKGDLGYTTSTENSLSAYRWYMDVTSRDNDQVALGKVSFIVIDEDEEATG
-672 IAETNEIEA
+672 IENVEASTNDSIIA
-681 IYQRTGKTIKAH
+681 IY
-693 TLCVI
+693 
-698 RTLDDVDANHPKT
+698 DV
-711 ITITVNNATLRKA
+711 
-724 ESKTVDC
+724 
-731 SSVST
+731 
-736 TFAFHGTDSKVSGQV
+736 
-751 MVDNNYYSMSATT
+751 
-764 GKFARATNPDKH
+764 
-776 HVNGLR
+776 
-782 WYLDIIDRSTS
+782 
-793 NSSSAKA
+793 
-800 GEISI
+800 
-805 VAIEEGEVTG
+805 
-815 IANIEGGTD
+815 
-824 NKIVSIFDANG
+824 NG
-835 RKMNGFQKG
+835 RKLNALQNGV
-844 LNIVKYSDGTTKKI
+844 NIVKYADGTIKKI
-858 MK
+858 SK

>member
-1 MKIMNKS
+1 MNKS

-130 IIVDPTNQNFY
+130 IIVDPTNQHFY

-162 FSGAYTVPEDVQ
+162 VSGAYTVPEDVQ
-174 KIHAFAFNNCKQITS
+174 KIHAFAFNNCKQLTS

-194 SLKRIEDGAFWGCS
+194 GLKRIEDGAFWGCS

-312 EILASVFYGCKL
+312 ASVFYGCKL
-324 TKITLPAGLKS
+324 KKITLHAGLES
-335 IAAEAFADN
+335 IDAEAFADN

-467 SNNDI
+467 SNDDI

-498 NDGTDVFAKCE
+498 NDGTGAFAKCK

-521 LTLNKTNASMEVGGS
+521 VTLNKTNASMEVGNS
-536 LSLTATINPTN
+536 LKLTATITPAN
-547 ATFKN
+547 ATYKN
-552 AVWISDNE
+552 IIWVSSDE
-560 DVVTVSKTGNLT
+560 DVAEVSNGT
-572 AVVTAV
+572 VTAV
-578 GSGSATITA
+578 GPGNATITA
-587 ISQDGAARA
+587 ISGDGNARA
-596 KCKISVTYGTYT
+596 KCSISVTYGTYM
-608 LTDGEDYTETGDNFV
+608 LTDGTEYTGEEDYYVKELTYSRIFKTKNWQSLYIPFDMSYEDWKDKFDVAIVNNIHQFDDDDNGTIDRTLIEV
-623 KTLKYVRTFKSKTWQ
+623 VKLKDGKTLK
-638 CFYVPFDIS
+638 
-647 YDDWKDHFEIATI
+647 
-660 NNLHQYDKDGDG
+660 
-672 IAETNEIEA
+672 
-681 IYQRTGKTIKAH
+681 AH
-693 TLCVI
+693 TPCVI
-698 RTLDDVDANHPKT
+698 RAKEISDAPQ
-711 ITITVNNATLRKA
+711 TITVYNTTLRKA
-724 ESKTVDC
+724 EYKSIDC
-731 SSVST
+731 ASVST
-736 TFAFHGTDSKVSGQV
+736 KYVFYGTYRPMNGAELTAG
-751 MVDNNYYSMSATT
+751 NYYAMAGGGIRLTEA
-764 GKFARATNPDKH
+764 GDNLKAN
-776 HVNGLR
+776 R
-782 WYLDIIDRSTS
+782 WYLDIIDRESETKFA
-793 NSSSAKA
+793 NTK
-800 GEISI
+800 ISI
-805 VAIEEGEVTG
+805 ICFDEDETTDEATG
-815 IANIEGGTD
+815 IDTVNNGSEEIIA
-824 NKIVSIFDANG
+824 IFDING
-835 RKMNGFQKG
+835 RKQNELTKG
-844 LNIVKYSDGTTKKI
+844 INIVKYSNGSTKKI
-858 MK
+858 TK

>member
-1 MKIMNKS
+1 MIKTS
-8 TRKILSFMLLLLT
+8 RILSIILT
-21 ISASWTGAKAEYW
+21 LIIASASWTGAKAQYW

-42 IVNGIHFA
+42 IVNGIHFL

-68 YGYYKNTVQIPST
+68 YGYYTNTVQIPST

-174 KIHAFAFNNCKQITS
+174 KIHAFAFNNCKQLTS

-194 SLKRIEDGAFWGCS
+194 GLKRIEDGAFWGCS

-276 CSNLKSIDIPNSVYS
+276 CSKLKSIDIPNSVYS
-291 LGTSAFESAGLTSIN
+291 LGTSAFENAGLTSIN

-312 EILASVFYGCKL
+312 EIQASVFYGCKL

-335 IAAEAFADN
+335 IDAEAFADN

-498 NDGTDVFAKCE
+498 NDGTDVFAKCK

-514 SFVPATS
+514 SFVPATGV
-521 LTLNKTNASMEVGGS
+521 TLNKTNASMEVGNS
-536 LSLTATINPTN
+536 LKLTATIAPAN
-547 ATFKN
+547 ATYKN
-552 AVWISDNE
+552 IIWTSSDE
-560 DVVTVSKTGNLT
+560 DVAKVSNGT
-572 AVVTAV
+572 VTAV
-578 GSGSATITA
+578 GPGNATITA
-587 ISQDGAARA
+587 ISGDGNARA
-596 KCKISVTYGTYT
+596 KCSISVTYGTYM
-608 LTDGEDYTETGDNFV
+608 LTDGTEYTGKEDYYVKELTYSRVFKNDN
-623 KTLKYVRTFKSKTWQ
+623 WQ
-638 CFYVPFDIS
+638 CLYVPFDMS
-647 YDDWKDHFEIATI
+647 YNDWKDNFEVAII
-660 NNLHQYDKDGDG
+660 NNIHQYDDEDDG
-672 IAETNEIEA
+672 IIDRTEIE
-681 IYQRTGKTIKAH
+681 ILYQKVGKTIKAH
-693 TLCVI
+693 TPCMI
-698 RTLDDVDANHPKT
+698 RAKKADSNNAQK
-711 ITITVNNATLRKA
+711 IIVNNATLKKA
-724 ESKTVDC
+724 ESKTLDC
-731 SSVST
+731 SSVT
-736 TFAFHGTDSKVSGQV
+736 TKFVFHGIYSKLSGSV
-751 MVDNNYYSMSATT
+751 MVENGYYSMSK
-764 GKFARATNPDKH
+764 GKFAKATDPNGNL
-776 HVNGLR
+776 NGLR
-782 WYLDIIDRSTS
+782 WYLEAIDRTTGE
-793 NSSSAKA
+793 SSLAKT

-805 VAIEEGEVTG
+805 VAIDEDEVTG
-815 IANIEGGTD
+815 IANIENGSD

-844 LNIVKYSDGTTKKI
+844 LNIVKYSNGTTKKI

>member
-1 MKIMNKS
+1 
-8 TRKILSFMLLLLT
+8 MLLLLT
-21 ISASWTGAKAEYW
+21 VSASWIGAKAQYW
-34 EAKEGDHA
+34 EAKEGDHP
-42 IVNGIHFA
+42 IVNGIHFL

-130 IIVDPTNQNFY
+130 IIVDPTNQHFY

-162 FSGAYTVPEDVQ
+162 VSGAYTVPEDVQ
-174 KIHAFAFNNCKQITS
+174 KIRAFAFNNCKQITS

-291 LGTSAFESAGLTSIN
+291 LGTSAFENAGLTSIN

-312 EILASVFYGCKL
+312 EIQASVFYGCKL

-372 FYINNIPSKID
+372 FDINNIPSKID

-401 LMKNIFE
+401 QMKNIFE

-418 HFVDDIEITHVESI
+418 HFVDDIEITHVKSI

-467 SNNDI
+467 SNDDI

-498 NDGTDVFAKCE
+498 NDGTGAFAKCK

-514 SFVPATS
+514 SFVPATGV
-521 LTLNKTNASMEVGGS
+521 TLNKTNASMEVGNS
-536 LSLTATINPTN
+536 LKLTATITPAN

-552 AVWISDNE
+552 IIWVSSDE
-560 DVVTVSKTGNLT
+560 DVAEVSNGT
-572 AVVTAV
+572 VTAV
-578 GSGSATITA
+578 GPGNATITA
-587 ISQDGAARA
+587 ISGDGAARA
-596 KCKISVTYGTYT
+596 KCTIVVSYQTLTLKDGSPYKETAVLPVGELTYERNFKNTNWQPLYIPFRMSYEDWSDQFEVARWLNMHTIDTDDDGKADQWEMEFIRVKEGTLKENHPYLIRAKEKGEKTITLNNTTIYPAETNSIECASTEYAYEFKGAYEKTDFPTDSNDRFLVMGGGAFGKGTYINPYRVY
-608 LTDGEDYTETGDNFV
+608 L
-623 KTLKYVRTFKSKTWQ
+623 R
-638 CFYVPFDIS
+638 IS
-647 YDDWKDHFEIATI
+647 
-660 NNLHQYDKDGDG
+660 DKDGQLVTINEAKIIVLDEFG
-672 IAETNEIEA
+672 VEETTSINSLESDKNEITA
-681 IYQRTGKTIKAH
+681 
-693 TLCVI
+693 V
-698 RTLDDVDANHPKT
+698 
-711 ITITVNNATLRKA
+711 
-724 ESKTVDC
+724 
-731 SSVST
+731 
-736 TFAFHGTDSKVSGQV
+736 
-751 MVDNNYYSMSATT
+751 YS
-764 GKFARATNPDKH
+764 
-776 HVNGLR
+776 
-782 WYLDIIDRSTS
+782 
-793 NSSSAKA
+793 
-800 GEISI
+800 
-805 VAIEEGEVTG
+805 
-815 IANIEGGTD
+815 
-824 NKIVSIFDANG
+824 ANG
-835 RKMNGFQKG
+835 IKQTSTKQG
-844 LNIVKYSDGTTKKI
+844 LNIVKMADGTSKKI
-858 MK
+858 FVK

>member
-1 MKIMNKS
+1 MNKS
-8 TRKILSFMLLLLT
+8 TRKLLSFMLLLLT

-42 IVNGIHFA
+42 IVNGIHFV

-130 IIVDPTNQNFY
+130 IIVDPTNQHFY

-194 SLKRIEDGAFWGCS
+194 SLKRIEDGAFWGCT

-291 LGTSAFESAGLTSIN
+291 LGTSAFENAGLTSIN

-324 TKITLPAGLKS
+324 TKITLHAGLKS

-353 PESVISIGNNA
+353 PESVISIGINA

-401 LMKNIFE
+401 QMKNIFE

-418 HFVDDIEITHVESI
+418 HFVDDIEITHVKSI

-467 SNNDI
+467 SNDDI

-498 NDGTDVFAKCE
+498 NDGTDVFAKCK

-514 SFVPATS
+514 SFVPATGV
-521 LTLNKTNASMEVGGS
+521 TLNKTNASMEVGNS
-536 LSLTATINPTN
+536 LKLTATITPAN

-552 AVWISDNE
+552 IIWVSSDE
-560 DVVTVSKTGNLT
+560 DVAEVSNGT
-572 AVVTAV
+572 VTAV
-578 GSGSATITA
+578 GPGNATITA
-587 ISQDGAARA
+587 ISGDGAARA
-596 KCKISVTYGTYT
+596 KCTIVVSYQTLTLQDGTPYKETAALPVGELTYKRNFKNTYWQPLYIPFRMSYEDWSDQFEVARWLNMHTIDTDDDGKADQWEMEFIRVKEGTLKENHPYLIRAKEEGEKTITLNNTTIYPAETNSIECASTEYAYEFKGAYKKTDFPTDSNDRFLVMGKGKFGKGTYINPYRVY
-608 LTDGEDYTETGDNFV
+608 L
-623 KTLKYVRTFKSKTWQ
+623 R
-638 CFYVPFDIS
+638 IS
-647 YDDWKDHFEIATI
+647 
-660 NNLHQYDKDGDG
+660 DKDGQLVTINEAKIIVLDEFG
-672 IAETNEIEA
+672 VEETTSINSLESDKNEITA
-681 IYQRTGKTIKAH
+681 
-693 TLCVI
+693 V
-698 RTLDDVDANHPKT
+698 
-711 ITITVNNATLRKA
+711 
-724 ESKTVDC
+724 
-731 SSVST
+731 
-736 TFAFHGTDSKVSGQV
+736 
-751 MVDNNYYSMSATT
+751 YS
-764 GKFARATNPDKH
+764 
-776 HVNGLR
+776 
-782 WYLDIIDRSTS
+782 
-793 NSSSAKA
+793 
-800 GEISI
+800 
-805 VAIEEGEVTG
+805 
-815 IANIEGGTD
+815 
-824 NKIVSIFDANG
+824 ANG
-835 RKMNGFQKG
+835 IKQTSTKQG
-844 LNIVKYSDGTTKKI
+844 LNIVKMADGTSKKI
-858 MK
+858 FVK

>member
-1 MKIMNKS
+1 MIKTS
-8 TRKILSFMLLLLT
+8 RILSIILT
-21 ISASWTGAKAEYW
+21 LIIASASWTGAKAQYW

-42 IVNGIHFA
+42 IVNGIHFL

-68 YGYYKNTVQIPST
+68 YGYYTNTVQIPST

-130 IIVDPTNQNFY
+130 IIVDPTNPNFY

-174 KIHAFAFNNCKQITS
+174 KIHAFAFNNCKQLTS

-194 SLKRIEDGAFWGCS
+194 GLKRIEDGAFWGCS

-312 EILASVFYGCKL
+312 EIQASVFYGCKL

-401 LMKNIFE
+401 MMKNIFE

-432 TLDNESMTVLTTK
+432 TLDSESMTVLTTK

-498 NDGTDVFAKCE
+498 NDGTGAFAKCK

-521 LTLNKTNASMEVGGS
+521 VTLNKTNASMEVGNS
-536 LSLTATINPTN
+536 LKLTATITPAN
-547 ATFKN
+547 ATYKN
-552 AVWISDNE
+552 IIWVSSDE
-560 DVVTVSKTGNLT
+560 DVAEVSNGT
-572 AVVTAV
+572 VTAV
-578 GSGSATITA
+578 GPGNATITA
-587 ISQDGAARA
+587 ISGDGNARA
-596 KCKISVTYGTYT
+596 KCSISVTYGTYM
-608 LTDGEDYTETGDNFV
+608 LTDGTEYTGEEDYYVKELTYSRVFKNDN
-623 KTLKYVRTFKSKTWQ
+623 WQ
-638 CFYVPFDIS
+638 CLYVPFDMS
-647 YDDWKDHFEIATI
+647 YNDWKDNFEVAII
-660 NNLHQYDKDGDG
+660 NNIHQYDDEDDG
-672 IAETNEIEA
+672 IIDRTEIE
-681 IYQRTGKTIKAH
+681 ILYQKVGKTIKAH
-693 TLCVI
+693 TPCMI
-698 RTLDDVDANHPKT
+698 RAKKADSNNAQK
-711 ITITVNNATLRKA
+711 IIVNNATLKKA
-724 ESKTVDC
+724 ESKTLDC
-731 SSVST
+731 SSVT
-736 TFAFHGTDSKVSGQV
+736 TKFVFHGIYSKLSGSV
-751 MVDNNYYSMSATT
+751 MVENGYYSMSK
-764 GKFARATNPDKH
+764 GKFAKATDPNGNL
-776 HVNGLR
+776 NGLR
-782 WYLDIIDRSTS
+782 WYLEAIDRTTGE
-793 NSSSAKA
+793 SSLAKT

-805 VAIEEGEVTG
+805 VAIDEDEVTG
-815 IANIEGGTD
+815 IANIENGSD

-844 LNIVKYSDGTTKKI
+844 LNIVKYSNGTTKKI

>member
-1 MKIMNKS
+1 MIKTS
-8 TRKILSFMLLLLT
+8 RILSIILT
-21 ISASWTGAKAEYW
+21 LIIASASWTGAKAQYW

-42 IVNGIHFA
+42 IVNGIHFL

-68 YGYYKNTVQIPST
+68 YGYYTNTVQIPST

-130 IIVDPTNQNFY
+130 IIVDPTNPNFY

-174 KIHAFAFNNCKQITS
+174 KIHAFAFNNCKQLTS

-194 SLKRIEDGAFWGCS
+194 GLKRIEDGAFWGCS

-312 EILASVFYGCKL
+312 EIQASVFYGCKL

-418 HFVDDIEITHVESI
+418 HFVADIEITHVESI
-432 TLDNESMTVLTTK
+432 TLDSESMTVLTTK

-498 NDGTDVFAKCE
+498 NDGTDAFAQCK

-521 LTLNKTNASMEVGGS
+521 VTLNKTNASMEVGNS
-536 LSLTATINPTN
+536 LKLTATITPAN
-547 ATFKN
+547 ATYKN
-552 AVWISDNE
+552 IIWVSSDE
-560 DVVTVSKTGNLT
+560 DVAEVSNGT
-572 AVVTAV
+572 VTAV
-578 GSGSATITA
+578 GPGSATITA
-587 ISQDGAARA
+587 ISGDGNVRA
-596 KCKISVTYGTYT
+596 KCSISVTYGTYM
-608 LTDGEDYTETGDNFV
+608 LTDGTEYTGEEDYYVKELTYSRVFKNDN
-623 KTLKYVRTFKSKTWQ
+623 WQ
-638 CFYVPFDIS
+638 CLYVPFDMS
-647 YDDWKDHFEIATI
+647 YNDWKDNFEVAII
-660 NNLHQYDKDGDG
+660 NNIHQYDDEDDG
-672 IAETNEIEA
+672 IIDRTEIE
-681 IYQRTGKTIKAH
+681 ILYQKVGKTIKAH
-693 TLCVI
+693 TPCMI
-698 RTLDDVDANHPKT
+698 RAKKADSNNAQK
-711 ITITVNNATLRKA
+711 IIVNNATLKKA
-724 ESKTVDC
+724 ESKTLDC
-731 SSVST
+731 SSVT
-736 TFAFHGTDSKVSGQV
+736 TKFVFHGIYSKLSGSV
-751 MVDNNYYSMSATT
+751 MVENGYYSMSK
-764 GKFARATNPDKH
+764 GKFAKATDPNGNL
-776 HVNGLR
+776 NGLR
-782 WYLDIIDRSTS
+782 WYLEAIDRTTGE
-793 NSSSAKA
+793 SSLAKT

-805 VAIEEGEVTG
+805 VAIDEDEATG
-815 IANIEGGTD
+815 IANIENETD

-844 LNIVKYSDGTTKKI
+844 LNIVKYSNGTTKKI

>member
-1 MKIMNKS
+1 MIKTS
-8 TRKILSFMLLLLT
+8 RILSIILT
-21 ISASWTGAKAEYW
+21 LIIASASWTGAKAQYW

-42 IVNGIHFA
+42 IVNGIHFL

-68 YGYYKNTVQIPST
+68 YGYYTNTVQIPST
-81 ITVEGETYTVTGI
+81 ITVEGETYTVTSI

-174 KIHAFAFNNCKQITS
+174 KIHAFAFNNCKQLTS

-194 SLKRIEDGAFWGCS
+194 GLKRIEDGAFWGCS

-291 LGTSAFESAGLTSIN
+291 LGTSAFENAGLTSIN

-312 EILASVFYGCKL
+312 EIQASVFYGCKL

-335 IAAEAFADN
+335 IDAEAFADN

-372 FYINNIPSKID
+372 FYINNIPSKIN

-418 HFVDDIEITHVESI
+418 HFVADIEITHVESI
-432 TLDNESMTVLTTK
+432 TLDSESMTVLTTK

-498 NDGTDVFAKCE
+498 NDGTDVFAQCK

-521 LTLNKTNASMEVGGS
+521 VTLNKTNASMEVGNS
-536 LSLTATINPTN
+536 LKLTATITPAN
-547 ATFKN
+547 ATYKN
-552 AVWISDNE
+552 IIWVSSDE
-560 DVVTVSKTGNLT
+560 DVAEVSNGT
-572 AVVTAV
+572 VTAV
-578 GSGSATITA
+578 GPGNATITA
-587 ISQDGAARA
+587 ISGDGNARA
-596 KCKISVTYGTYT
+596 KCSISVTYGTYM
-608 LTDGEDYTETGDNFV
+608 LTDGTEYTGEEDYYVKELTYSRVFKNDN
-623 KTLKYVRTFKSKTWQ
+623 WQ
-638 CFYVPFDIS
+638 CLYVPFDMS
-647 YDDWKDHFEIATI
+647 YNDWKDNFEVAII
-660 NNLHQYDKDGDG
+660 NNIHQYDDEDDG
-672 IAETNEIEA
+672 IIDRTEIE
-681 IYQRTGKTIKAH
+681 ILYQKVGKTIKAH
-693 TLCVI
+693 TPCMI
-698 RTLDDVDANHPKT
+698 RAKKADSNNAQK
-711 ITITVNNATLRKA
+711 IIVNNATLKKA
-724 ESKTVDC
+724 ESKTLDC
-731 SSVST
+731 SSVT
-736 TFAFHGTDSKVSGQV
+736 TKFVFHGIYSKLSGSV
-751 MVDNNYYSMSATT
+751 MVENGYYSMSK
-764 GKFARATNPDKH
+764 GKFAKATDPNGNL
-776 HVNGLR
+776 NGLR
-782 WYLDIIDRSTS
+782 WYLEAIDRTTGE
-793 NSSSAKA
+793 SSLAKT

-805 VAIEEGEVTG
+805 VAIDEDEVTG
-815 IANIEGGTD
+815 IANIENGSD

-844 LNIVKYSDGTTKKI
+844 LNIVKYSNGTTKKI

>member
-1 MKIMNKS
+1 MIKTS
-8 TRKILSFMLLLLT
+8 RILSIILT
-21 ISASWTGAKAEYW
+21 LIIASASWTGAKAQYW

-42 IVNGIHFA
+42 IVNGIHFL

-68 YGYYKNTVQIPST
+68 YGYYTNTVQIPST

-174 KIHAFAFNNCKQITS
+174 KIHAFAFNNCKQLTS

-194 SLKRIEDGAFWGCS
+194 GLKRIEDGAFWGCS

-291 LGTSAFESAGLTSIN
+291 LGTSAFENAGLTSIN

-312 EILASVFYGCKL
+312 EIQASVFYGCKL

-335 IAAEAFADN
+335 IDAEAFADN

-372 FYINNIPSKID
+372 FYINNIPSKIN

-418 HFVDDIEITHVESI
+418 HFVADIEITHVESI
-432 TLDNESMTVLTTK
+432 TLDSESMTVLTTK

-498 NDGTDVFAKCE
+498 NDGTDVFAQCK

-521 LTLNKTNASMEVGGS
+521 VTLNKTNASMEVGNS
-536 LSLTATINPTN
+536 LKLTATITPAN
-547 ATFKN
+547 ATYKN
-552 AVWISDNE
+552 IIWVSSDE
-560 DVVTVSKTGNLT
+560 DVAEVSNGT
-572 AVVTAV
+572 VTAV
-578 GSGSATITA
+578 GPGNATITA
-587 ISQDGAARA
+587 ISGDGNARA
-596 KCKISVTYGTYT
+596 KCSISVTYGTYM
-608 LTDGEDYTETGDNFV
+608 LTDGTEYTGEEDYYVKELTYSRVFKNDN
-623 KTLKYVRTFKSKTWQ
+623 WQ
-638 CFYVPFDIS
+638 CLYVPFDMS
-647 YDDWKDHFEIATI
+647 YNDWKDNFEVAII
-660 NNLHQYDKDGDG
+660 NNIHQYDDEDDG
-672 IAETNEIEA
+672 IIDRTEIE
-681 IYQRTGKTIKAH
+681 ILYQKVGKTIKAH
-693 TLCVI
+693 TPCMI
-698 RTLDDVDANHPKT
+698 RAKKADSNNAQK
-711 ITITVNNATLRKA
+711 IIVNNATLKKA
-724 ESKTVDC
+724 ESKTLDC
-731 SSVST
+731 SSVT
-736 TFAFHGTDSKVSGQV
+736 TKFVFHGIYSKLSGSV
-751 MVDNNYYSMSATT
+751 MVENGYYSMSK
-764 GKFARATNPDKH
+764 GKFAKATDPNGNL
-776 HVNGLR
+776 NGLR
-782 WYLDIIDRSTS
+782 WYLEAIDRTTGE
-793 NSSSAKA
+793 SSLAKT

-805 VAIEEGEVTG
+805 VAIDEDEVTG
-815 IANIEGGTD
+815 IANIENGSD

-844 LNIVKYSDGTTKKI
+844 LNIVKYSNGTTKKI

>member
-1 MKIMNKS
+1 MIKTS
-8 TRKILSFMLLLLT
+8 RILSIILT
-21 ISASWTGAKAEYW
+21 LIIASASWTGAKAQYW

-42 IVNGIHFA
+42 IVNGIHFL

-68 YGYYKNTVQIPST
+68 YGYYTNTVQIPST

-174 KIHAFAFNNCKQITS
+174 KIHAFAFNNCKQLTS

-194 SLKRIEDGAFWGCS
+194 GLKRIEDGAFWGCS

-312 EILASVFYGCKL
+312 EIQASVFYGCKL

-335 IAAEAFADN
+335 IDAEAFADN

-372 FYINNIPSKID
+372 FYINNIPSKIN

-401 LMKNIFE
+401 LMKSIFE

-418 HFVDDIEITHVESI
+418 HFVADIEITHVESI
-432 TLDNESMTVLTTK
+432 TLDSESMTVLTTK

-498 NDGTDVFAKCE
+498 NDGTDVFAQCK

-521 LTLNKTNASMEVGGS
+521 VTLNKTNASMEVGNS
-536 LSLTATINPTN
+536 LKLTATITPAN
-547 ATFKN
+547 ATYKN
-552 AVWISDNE
+552 IIWVSSDE
-560 DVVTVSKTGNLT
+560 DVAEVSNGT
-572 AVVTAV
+572 VTAV
-578 GSGSATITA
+578 GPGNATITA
-587 ISQDGAARA
+587 ISGDGNARA
-596 KCKISVTYGTYT
+596 KCSISVTYGTYM
-608 LTDGEDYTETGDNFV
+608 LTDGTEYTGEEDYYVKELTYSRVFKNDN
-623 KTLKYVRTFKSKTWQ
+623 WQ
-638 CFYVPFDIS
+638 CLYVPFDMS
-647 YDDWKDHFEIATI
+647 YNDWKDNFEVAII
-660 NNLHQYDKDGDG
+660 NNIHQYDDEDDG
-672 IAETNEIEA
+672 IIDRTEIE
-681 IYQRTGKTIKAH
+681 ILYQKVGKTIKAH
-693 TLCVI
+693 TPCMI
-698 RTLDDVDANHPKT
+698 RAKKADSNNAQK
-711 ITITVNNATLRKA
+711 IIVNNATLKKA
-724 ESKTVDC
+724 ESKTLDC
-731 SSVST
+731 SSVT
-736 TFAFHGTDSKVSGQV
+736 TKFVFHGIYSKLSGSV
-751 MVDNNYYSMSATT
+751 MVENGYYSMSK
-764 GKFARATNPDKH
+764 GKFAKATDPNGNL
-776 HVNGLR
+776 NGLR
-782 WYLDIIDRSTS
+782 WYLEAIDRTTGE
-793 NSSSAKA
+793 SSLAKT

-805 VAIEEGEVTG
+805 VAIDEDEVTG
-815 IANIEGGTD
+815 IANIENGSD

-844 LNIVKYSDGTTKKI
+844 LNIVKYSNGTTKKI

>member
-1 MKIMNKS
+1 MIKTS
-8 TRKILSFMLLLLT
+8 RILSIILT
-21 ISASWTGAKAEYW
+21 LIIASASWTGAKAQYW

-42 IVNGIHFA
+42 IVNGIHFL

-57 TVTNTQYLGEG
+57 TVTNTQYLDED
-68 YGYYKNTVQIPST
+68 YGYYTNTVQIPST
-81 ITVEGETYTVTGI
+81 ITVDGETYTVTGI

-118 AQAFG
+118 AQAFD

-162 FSGAYTVPEDVQ
+162 FSGAYAVPEDVQ
-174 KIHAFAFNNCKQITS
+174 KIHAFAFNNCKQLTS

-194 SLKRIEDGAFWGCS
+194 GLKRIEDGAFYGCS

-276 CSNLKSIDIPNSVYS
+276 CYNLKSIDIPNSVYS
-291 LGTSAFESAGLTSIN
+291 LGTSAFENAGLTSIN

-312 EILASVFYGCKL
+312 EIQASVFYGCKL

-335 IAAEAFADN
+335 IDAEAFADN

-353 PESVISIGNNA
+353 PESVISIGINA

-395 SIHVFT
+395 TIHVFT
-401 LMKNIFE
+401 MMKSIFE

-467 SNNDI
+467 SNNNI

-484 AGAEEGEATITCTA
+484 AGAAEGEATITCTA
-498 NDGTDVFAKCE
+498 DDGTGEFATCK

-514 SFVPATS
+514 SFAPATS
-521 LTLNKTNASMEVGGS
+521 VTLNKTNASMEVGNS
-536 LSLTATINPTN
+536 LKLTATITPAN
-547 ATFKN
+547 ATYKN
-552 AVWISDNE
+552 IIWVSSDE
-560 DVVTVSKTGNLT
+560 DVAEVSNGT
-572 AVVTAV
+572 VTAV
-578 GSGSATITA
+578 GPGNATITA
-587 ISQDGAARA
+587 ISGDGNARA
-596 KCKISVTYGTYT
+596 KCNISVSYGTYT
-608 LTDGEDYTETGDNFV
+608 LTDGEDYTETEDNFV
-623 KTLKYVRTFKSKTWQ
+623 NTLIYSRTYESTNWQ
-638 CFYVPFDIS
+638 TLYLPFDIS
-647 YDDWKDHFEIATI
+647 YDDIKDNFDVAWLNDVHQFDYDDDGTI
-660 NNLHQYDKDGDG
+660 D
-672 IAETNEIEA
+672 ETKIEA
-681 IYQRTGKTIKAH
+681 IKMSAGKTIKAH
-693 TLCVI
+693 TPCII
-698 RTLDDVDANHPKT
+698 RAKVADADHT
-711 ITITVNNATLRKA
+711 QDIVVNNAILRKA
-724 ESKTVDC
+724 EYKSIDC

-736 TFAFHGTDSKVSGQV
+736 NYIFYGTYNAMSGAELV
-751 MVDNNYYSMSATT
+751 AGNYYVLTSGGFREAKTSD
-764 GKFARATNPDKH
+764 N
-776 HVNGLR
+776 VNAYR
-782 WYLDIIDRSTS
+782 WYFDIKDRDAESQFA
-793 NSSSAKA
+793 NSK
-800 GEISI
+800 ISI
-805 VAIEEGEVTG
+805 FFIDEDEANGEVTG
-815 IANIEGGTD
+815 IETLD
-824 NKIVSIFDANG
+824 NDSEEVIAIYDING
-835 RKMNGFQKG
+835 RKQNGFAKG
-844 LNIVKYSDGTTKKI
+844 INIVKYSDGSTKKI
-858 MK
+858 IK

>member
-1 MKIMNKS
+1 
-8 TRKILSFMLLLLT
+8 MLLLLT

-42 IVNGIHFA
+42 IVNGIHFL

-68 YGYYKNTVQIPST
+68 YGYYTNTVQIPST
-81 ITVEGETYTVTGI
+81 ITVEGKTYTVTGI

-130 IIVDPTNQNFY
+130 IIVDPTNKNFY

-162 FSGAYTVPEDVQ
+162 VSGAYTVPEDVQ
-174 KIHAFAFNNCKQITS
+174 KIHAFAFNNCKQLTS

-194 SLKRIEDGAFWGCS
+194 GLKRIEDGAFWGCS
-208 NMTSAN
+208 NITSAN

-291 LGTSAFESAGLTSIN
+291 LGTSAFENAGLTSIN

-312 EILASVFYGCKL
+312 EIQASVFYGCKL
-324 TKITLPAGLKS
+324 TKITLPAGLKT
-335 IAAEAFADN
+335 IDAEAFADN

-467 SNNDI
+467 SNDDI

-498 NDGTDVFAKCE
+498 NDGTGAFAKCK

-521 LTLNKTNASMEVGGS
+521 VTLNKTNASMEVGYS
-536 LSLTATINPTN
+536 LKLTATITPAN
-547 ATFKN
+547 ATYKN
-552 AVWISDNE
+552 IIWVSSDE
-560 DVVTVSKTGNLT
+560 DVAEVSNGT
-572 AVVTAV
+572 VTAV
-578 GSGSATITA
+578 GPGNATITA
-587 ISQDGAARA
+587 ISGDGNARA
-596 KCKISVTYGTYT
+596 KCSISVTYGTYI
-608 LTDGEDYTETGDNFV
+608 LTDGTEYTGKEDYYVKELTYSRIFKTKNWQSLYIPFDMSYEDWKDKFDVAIVNNIHQFDDDDNGTIDRTLIEV
-623 KTLKYVRTFKSKTWQ
+623 VKLKDGKTLK
-638 CFYVPFDIS
+638 
-647 YDDWKDHFEIATI
+647 
-660 NNLHQYDKDGDG
+660 
-672 IAETNEIEA
+672 
-681 IYQRTGKTIKAH
+681 AH
-693 TLCVI
+693 TPCVI
-698 RTLDDVDANHPKT
+698 RAKEISDAPQ
-711 ITITVNNATLRKA
+711 TITVYNTTLRKA
-724 ESKTVDC
+724 EYKSIDC
-731 SSVST
+731 ASVST
-736 TFAFHGTDSKVSGQV
+736 KYVFYGTYRPMNGAELTAG
-751 MVDNNYYSMSATT
+751 NYYAMAGGGIRLTEA
-764 GKFARATNPDKH
+764 GDNLKAN
-776 HVNGLR
+776 R
-782 WYLDIIDRSTS
+782 WYLDIIDRESETKFA
-793 NSSSAKA
+793 NTK
-800 GEISI
+800 ISI
-805 VAIEEGEVTG
+805 ICFDEDETTDEATG
-815 IANIEGGTD
+815 IDTVNNGSEEIIA
-824 NKIVSIFDANG
+824 IFDING
-835 RKMNGFQKG
+835 RKQNELTKG
-844 LNIVKYSDGTTKKI
+844 INIVKYSNGSTKKI
-858 MK
+858 TK

>member
-1 MKIMNKS
+1 MIKTS
-8 TRKILSFMLLLLT
+8 RILSIILT
-21 ISASWTGAKAEYW
+21 LIIASASWTGAKAQ
-34 EAKEGDHA
+34 EAEEGDHA
-42 IVNGIHFA
+42 IVNGIHFL

-57 TVTNTQYLGEG
+57 TVTNTQYLDEG

-94 QEKAFYSCPELKNV
+94 QEKAFYSCPELKTV

-174 KIHAFAFNNCKQITS
+174 KIHAFAFNNCKQLTS

-194 SLKRIEDGAFWGCS
+194 GLKRIEDGAFWGCS

-252 RCTSLSNVTIE
+252 RCTSLSNVTIK

-291 LGTSAFESAGLTSIN
+291 LGTSAFENAGLTSIN

-312 EILASVFYGCKL
+312 EIQASVFYGCKL

-335 IAAEAFADN
+335 IDAEAFADN

-467 SNNDI
+467 SNNNI

-484 AGAEEGEATITCTA
+484 AGAAEGEATITCTA
-498 NDGTDVFAKCE
+498 NDGTGVFATCK

-521 LTLNKTNASMEVGGS
+521 VTLNKTNASMEVGNS
-536 LSLTATINPTN
+536 LKLTATITPAN
-547 ATFKN
+547 ATYKN
-552 AVWISDNE
+552 IIWVSSDE
-560 DVVTVSKTGNLT
+560 DVAEVSNGI
-572 AVVTAV
+572 VTAV
-578 GSGSATITA
+578 GPGNATITA
-587 ISQDGAARA
+587 ISGDGNARA

-608 LTDGEDYTETGDNFV
+608 LTDGEDYTETEDYFV
-623 KTLKYVRTFKSKTWQ
+623 NTLIYSRTYETRNWQ
-638 CFYVPFDIS
+638 TLYLPFDIS
-647 YDDWKDHFEIATI
+647 YDDIKDNFDVAWLNDVHQFDYDDDGTI
-660 NNLHQYDKDGDG
+660 D
-672 IAETNEIEA
+672 ETKIEA
-681 IYQRTGKTIKAH
+681 IKMSAGKTIKAH
-693 TLCVI
+693 TPCII
-698 RTLDDVDANHPKT
+698 RAKVADADHTQN
-711 ITITVNNATLRKA
+711 IVVNNAILRKA
-724 ESKTVDC
+724 EHKAVDC

-736 TFAFHGTDSKVSGQV
+736 KYIFYGTYKAMSGAELV
-751 MVDNNYYSMSATT
+751 AGNYYVLTS
-764 GKFARATNPDKH
+764 GGFREARTSDN
-776 HVNGLR
+776 VNAYR
-782 WYLDIIDRSTS
+782 WYFDIKDRDAES
-793 NSSSAKA
+793 NFANSK
-800 GEISI
+800 ISI
-805 VAIEEGEVTG
+805 FCIDEDEANGEVTG
-815 IANIEGGTD
+815 IETLD
-824 NKIVSIFDANG
+824 NDSEEIIAIYDING
-835 RKMNGFQKG
+835 RKQNGFAKG
-844 LNIVKYSDGTTKKI
+844 INIVKYSDGSTKKI
-858 MK
+858 IK

>member
-42 IVNGIHFA
+42 IVNGIHFL

-68 YGYYKNTVQIPST
+68 YGYYTNTVQIPST

-162 FSGAYTVPEDVQ
+162 VSGAYTVPEDVQ

-194 SLKRIEDGAFWGCS
+194 GLKRIEDGAFWGCS

-291 LGTSAFESAGLTSIN
+291 LGTSAFENAGLTSIN

-312 EILASVFYGCKL
+312 NIQASVFYGCKL
-324 TKITLPAGLKS
+324 TKITLHAGLKS

-353 PESVISIGNNA
+353 PESVISIGINA

-401 LMKNIFE
+401 QMKNIFE

-467 SNNDI
+467 SNDDI

-498 NDGTDVFAKCE
+498 NDGTDVFAKCK

-521 LTLNKTNASMEVGGS
+521 VTLNKTNASMEVGNS
-536 LSLTATINPTN
+536 LKLTATITPAN

-552 AVWISDNE
+552 IIWVSSDK
-560 DVVTVSKTGNLT
+560 DVAEVSNGT
-572 AVVTAV
+572 VTAV
-578 GSGSATITA
+578 GPGNATITA
-587 ISQDGAARA
+587 ISGDGAARA
-596 KCKISVTYGTYT
+596 KCTIVVSYQTLTLKDGSPYKETAVLPVGELTYERNFKNTNWQPLYIPFRMSYEDWSDQFEVARWLNMHTIDTDNDGKADKWEMEFILVKEGTLKENHPYLIRAKEKGEKTITLNNTTIYPAETNSIECASTEYAYEFKGAYEKTDFPTDSNDRFLVMGGGAFGKGTYINPYRVY
-608 LTDGEDYTETGDNFV
+608 L
-623 KTLKYVRTFKSKTWQ
+623 R
-638 CFYVPFDIS
+638 IS
-647 YDDWKDHFEIATI
+647 
-660 NNLHQYDKDGDG
+660 DKDGQLVTINEAKIIVLDEFG
-672 IAETNEIEA
+672 VEETTSINSLESDKNEITA
-681 IYQRTGKTIKAH
+681 
-693 TLCVI
+693 V
-698 RTLDDVDANHPKT
+698 
-711 ITITVNNATLRKA
+711 
-724 ESKTVDC
+724 
-731 SSVST
+731 
-736 TFAFHGTDSKVSGQV
+736 
-751 MVDNNYYSMSATT
+751 YS
-764 GKFARATNPDKH
+764 
-776 HVNGLR
+776 
-782 WYLDIIDRSTS
+782 
-793 NSSSAKA
+793 
-800 GEISI
+800 
-805 VAIEEGEVTG
+805 
-815 IANIEGGTD
+815 
-824 NKIVSIFDANG
+824 ANG
-835 RKMNGFQKG
+835 IKQTSTKQG
-844 LNIVKYSDGTTKKI
+844 LNIVKMADGTSKKI
-858 MK
+858 FVK

>member
-1 MKIMNKS
+1 MIKTS
-8 TRKILSFMLLLLT
+8 RILSIILT
-21 ISASWTGAKAEYW
+21 LIIASASWTGAKAQYW

-42 IVNGIHFA
+42 IVNGIHFL

-68 YGYYKNTVQIPST
+68 YGYYTNTVQIPST

-174 KIHAFAFNNCKQITS
+174 KIHAFAFNNCKQLTS

-194 SLKRIEDGAFWGCS
+194 GLKRIEDGAFWGCS

-276 CSNLKSIDIPNSVYS
+276 CSNLKSINIPNSVYS
-291 LGTSAFESAGLTSIN
+291 LGTSAFENAGLTSIN

-312 EILASVFYGCKL
+312 EIQASVFYGCKL

-335 IAAEAFADN
+335 IDAEAFADN

-372 FYINNIPSKID
+372 FYINNIPSKIN

-418 HFVDDIEITHVESI
+418 HFVADIEITHVESI
-432 TLDNESMTVLTTK
+432 TLDSESMTVLTTK
-445 TGKLNATI
+445 TGKLNAAI

-498 NDGTDVFAKCE
+498 NDGTDVFAQCK

-521 LTLNKTNASMEVGGS
+521 VTLNKTNASMEVGNS
-536 LSLTATINPTN
+536 LKLTATITPAN
-547 ATFKN
+547 ATYKN
-552 AVWISDNE
+552 IIWVSSDE
-560 DVVTVSKTGNLT
+560 DVAEVSNGT
-572 AVVTAV
+572 VTAV
-578 GSGSATITA
+578 GPGNATITA
-587 ISQDGAARA
+587 ISGDGNARA
-596 KCKISVTYGTYT
+596 KCSISVTYGTYM
-608 LTDGEDYTETGDNFV
+608 LTDGTEYTGEEDYYVKELTYSRVFKNDN
-623 KTLKYVRTFKSKTWQ
+623 WQ
-638 CFYVPFDIS
+638 CLYVPFDMS
-647 YDDWKDHFEIATI
+647 YNDWKDNFEVAII
-660 NNLHQYDKDGDG
+660 NNIHQYDDEDDG
-672 IAETNEIEA
+672 IIDRTEIE
-681 IYQRTGKTIKAH
+681 ILYQKVGKTIKAH
-693 TLCVI
+693 TPCMI
-698 RTLDDVDANHPKT
+698 RAKKADSNNAQK
-711 ITITVNNATLRKA
+711 IIVNNATLKKA
-724 ESKTVDC
+724 ESKTLDC
-731 SSVST
+731 SSVT
-736 TFAFHGTDSKVSGQV
+736 TKFVFHGIYSKLSGSV
-751 MVDNNYYSMSATT
+751 MVENGYYSMSK
-764 GKFARATNPDKH
+764 GKFAKATDPNGNL
-776 HVNGLR
+776 NGLR
-782 WYLDIIDRSTS
+782 WYLEAIDRTTGE
-793 NSSSAKA
+793 SSLAKT

-805 VAIEEGEVTG
+805 VAIDEDEVTG
-815 IANIEGGTD
+815 IANIENGSD

-844 LNIVKYSDGTTKKI
+844 LNIVKYSNGTTKKI

>member
-1 MKIMNKS
+1 MIKTS
-8 TRKILSFMLLLLT
+8 RILSIILT
-21 ISASWTGAKAEYW
+21 LIIASASWTGAKAQ
-34 EAKEGDHA
+34 EAEEGDHA
-42 IVNGIHFA
+42 IVNGIHFL

-57 TVTNTQYLGEG
+57 TVTNTQYLDED
-68 YGYYKNTVQIPST
+68 YGYYTNTVQIPST

-94 QEKAFYSCPELKNV
+94 QEKAFYSCPELKTV

-174 KIHAFAFNNCKQITS
+174 KIHAFAFNNCKQLTS

-194 SLKRIEDGAFWGCS
+194 GLKRIEDGAFWGCS

-252 RCTSLSNVTIE
+252 RCTSLSNVTIK

-291 LGTSAFESAGLTSIN
+291 LGTSAFENAGLTSIN

-312 EILASVFYGCKL
+312 EIQASVFYGCKL

-335 IAAEAFADN
+335 IDAEAFADN

-484 AGAEEGEATITCTA
+484 AGAAEGEATITCTA
-498 NDGTDVFAKCE
+498 NDGTGVFATCK

-521 LTLNKTNASMEVGGS
+521 VTLNKTNASMEVGNS
-536 LSLTATINPTN
+536 LKLTATITPGN
-547 ATFKN
+547 ATYKN
-552 AVWISDNE
+552 IIWVSSDE
-560 DVVTVSKTGNLT
+560 DVAEVSNGI
-572 AVVTAV
+572 VTAV
-578 GSGSATITA
+578 GPGNATITA
-587 ISQDGAARA
+587 ISGDGNARA

-608 LTDGEDYTETGDNFV
+608 LTDGEDYTETEDYFV
-623 KTLKYVRTFKSKTWQ
+623 NTLIYSRTYETRNWQ
-638 CFYVPFDIS
+638 TLYLPFDIS
-647 YDDWKDHFEIATI
+647 YDDIKDNFDVAWLNDVHQFDYDDDGTI
-660 NNLHQYDKDGDG
+660 D
-672 IAETNEIEA
+672 ETKIEA
-681 IYQRTGKTIKAH
+681 IKMSAGKTIKAH
-693 TLCVI
+693 TPCII
-698 RTLDDVDANHPKT
+698 RAKVADADHTQN
-711 ITITVNNATLRKA
+711 IVVNNAILRKA
-724 ESKTVDC
+724 EHKAVDC

-736 TFAFHGTDSKVSGQV
+736 KYIFYGTYKAMSGAELV
-751 MVDNNYYSMSATT
+751 AGNYYVLTS
-764 GKFARATNPDKH
+764 GGFREARTSDN
-776 HVNGLR
+776 VNAYR
-782 WYLDIIDRSTS
+782 WYFDIKDRDAES
-793 NSSSAKA
+793 NFANSK
-800 GEISI
+800 ISI
-805 VAIEEGEVTG
+805 FCIDEDEANGEVTG
-815 IANIEGGTD
+815 IETLD
-824 NKIVSIFDANG
+824 NDSEEIIAIYDING
-835 RKMNGFQKG
+835 RKQNGFAKG
-844 LNIVKYSDGTTKKI
+844 INIVKYSDGSTKKI
-858 MK
+858 IK

>member
-42 IVNGIHFA
+42 IVNGIHFL

-68 YGYYKNTVQIPST
+68 YGYYTNTVQIPST

-162 FSGAYTVPEDVQ
+162 VSGAYTVPEDVQ

-194 SLKRIEDGAFWGCS
+194 GLKRIEDGAFWGCS

-291 LGTSAFESAGLTSIN
+291 LGTSAFENAGLTSIN

-312 EILASVFYGCKL
+312 NIQASVFYGCKL
-324 TKITLPAGLKS
+324 TKITLHAGLKS
-335 IAAEAFADN
+335 IDAEAFADN

-353 PESVISIGNNA
+353 PESVISIGINA

-401 LMKNIFE
+401 QMKNIFE

-467 SNNDI
+467 SNDDI

-498 NDGTDVFAKCE
+498 NDGTDVFAKCK

-521 LTLNKTNASMEVGGS
+521 VTLNKTNASMEVGNS
-536 LSLTATINPTN
+536 LKLTATITPAN

-552 AVWISDNE
+552 IIWVSSDK
-560 DVVTVSKTGNLT
+560 DVAEVSNGT
-572 AVVTAV
+572 VTAV
-578 GSGSATITA
+578 GPGNATITA
-587 ISQDGAARA
+587 ISGDGAARA
-596 KCKISVTYGTYT
+596 KCTIVVSYQTLTLKDGSPYKETAVLPVGELTYERNFKNTNWQPLYIPFRMSYEDWSDQFEVARWLNMHTIDTDNDGKADKWEMEFILVKEGTLKENHPYLIRAKEKGEKTITLNNTTIYPAETNSIECASTEYAYEFKGAYEKTDFPTDSNDRFLVMGGGAFGKGTYINPYRVY
-608 LTDGEDYTETGDNFV
+608 L
-623 KTLKYVRTFKSKTWQ
+623 R
-638 CFYVPFDIS
+638 IS
-647 YDDWKDHFEIATI
+647 
-660 NNLHQYDKDGDG
+660 DKDGQLVTINEAKIIVLDEFG
-672 IAETNEIEA
+672 VEETTSINSLESDKNEITA
-681 IYQRTGKTIKAH
+681 
-693 TLCVI
+693 V
-698 RTLDDVDANHPKT
+698 
-711 ITITVNNATLRKA
+711 
-724 ESKTVDC
+724 
-731 SSVST
+731 
-736 TFAFHGTDSKVSGQV
+736 
-751 MVDNNYYSMSATT
+751 YS
-764 GKFARATNPDKH
+764 
-776 HVNGLR
+776 
-782 WYLDIIDRSTS
+782 
-793 NSSSAKA
+793 
-800 GEISI
+800 
-805 VAIEEGEVTG
+805 
-815 IANIEGGTD
+815 
-824 NKIVSIFDANG
+824 ANG
-835 RKMNGFQKG
+835 IKQTSTKQG
-844 LNIVKYSDGTTKKI
+844 LNIVKMADGTSKKI
-858 MK
+858 FVK

>member
-1 MKIMNKS
+1 MIKTS
-8 TRKILSFMLLLLT
+8 RILSIILT
-21 ISASWTGAKAEYW
+21 LIIASASWTGAKAQYW

-42 IVNGIHFA
+42 IVNGIHFL

-68 YGYYKNTVQIPST
+68 YGYYTNTVQIPST

-130 IIVDPTNQNFY
+130 IIVDPTNPNFY

-174 KIHAFAFNNCKQITS
+174 KIHAFAFNNCKQLTS

-194 SLKRIEDGAFWGCS
+194 GLKRIEDGAFWGCS

-312 EILASVFYGCKL
+312 EIQASVFYGCKL
-324 TKITLPAGLKS
+324 TKITLHAGLKS

-418 HFVDDIEITHVESI
+418 HFVADIEITHVESI
-432 TLDNESMTVLTTK
+432 TLDSESMTVLTTK

-498 NDGTDVFAKCE
+498 NDGTDAFAQCK

-521 LTLNKTNASMEVGGS
+521 VTLNKTNASMEVGNS
-536 LSLTATINPTN
+536 LKLTATITPAN
-547 ATFKN
+547 ATYKN
-552 AVWISDNE
+552 IIWVSSDE
-560 DVVTVSKTGNLT
+560 DVAEVSNGT
-572 AVVTAV
+572 VTAV
-578 GSGSATITA
+578 GPGSATITA
-587 ISQDGAARA
+587 ISGDGNARA
-596 KCKISVTYGTYT
+596 KCSISVTYGTYM
-608 LTDGEDYTETGDNFV
+608 LTDGTEYTGEEDYYVKELTYSRVFKNDN
-623 KTLKYVRTFKSKTWQ
+623 WQ
-638 CFYVPFDIS
+638 CLYVPFDMS
-647 YDDWKDHFEIATI
+647 YNDWKDNFEVAII
-660 NNLHQYDKDGDG
+660 NNIHQYDDEDDG
-672 IAETNEIEA
+672 IIDRTEIE
-681 IYQRTGKTIKAH
+681 ILYQKVGKTIKAH
-693 TLCVI
+693 TPCMI
-698 RTLDDVDANHPKT
+698 RAKKADSNNAQK
-711 ITITVNNATLRKA
+711 IIVNNATLKKA
-724 ESKTVDC
+724 ESKTLDC
-731 SSVST
+731 SSVT
-736 TFAFHGTDSKVSGQV
+736 TKFVFHGIYSKLSGSV
-751 MVDNNYYSMSATT
+751 MVENGYYSMSK
-764 GKFARATNPDKH
+764 GKFAKATDPNGNL
-776 HVNGLR
+776 NGLR
-782 WYLDIIDRSTS
+782 WYLEAIDRTTGE
-793 NSSSAKA
+793 SSLAKT

-805 VAIEEGEVTG
+805 VAIDEDEVTG
-815 IANIEGGTD
+815 IANIENGSD

-844 LNIVKYSDGTTKKI
+844 LNIVKYSNGTTKKI

>member
-1 MKIMNKS
+1 MIKTS
-8 TRKILSFMLLLLT
+8 RILSIILT
-21 ISASWTGAKAEYW
+21 LIIASASWTGAKAQ
-34 EAKEGDHA
+34 EAEEGDHA
-42 IVNGIHFA
+42 IVNGIHFL

-57 TVTNTQYLGEG
+57 TVTNTQYLDED
-68 YGYYKNTVQIPST
+68 YGYYTNTVQIPST

-94 QEKAFYSCPELKNV
+94 QEKAFYSCPELKTV

-174 KIHAFAFNNCKQITS
+174 KIHAFAFNNCIQLTS

-194 SLKRIEDGAFWGCS
+194 GLKRIEDGAFYGCTK
-208 NMTSAN
+208 MTSAN

-228 NASSLSSSI
+228 NVSSLSSSI

-252 RCTSLSNVTIE
+252 RCTSLSNVTIK

-291 LGTSAFESAGLTSIN
+291 LGTSAFENAGLTSIN

-312 EILASVFYGCKL
+312 EIQASVFYGCKL

-335 IAAEAFADN
+335 IDAEAFADN

-418 HFVDDIEITHVESI
+418 HFVDDIEITHVEYI

-484 AGAEEGEATITCTA
+484 AGAAEGEATITCTA
-498 NDGTDVFAKCE
+498 NDGTGVFAKCK

-521 LTLNKTNASMEVGGS
+521 VTLNKTNASMEVGNS
-536 LSLTATINPTN
+536 LKLTATITPAN
-547 ATFKN
+547 ATYKN
-552 AVWISDNE
+552 IIWVSSDE
-560 DVVTVSKTGNLT
+560 DVAEVSNGI
-572 AVVTAV
+572 VTAV
-578 GSGSATITA
+578 GPGNATITA
-587 ISQDGAARA
+587 ISGDGNARA
-596 KCKISVTYGTYT
+596 KCKISVTYDEYT
-608 LTDGEDYTETGDNFV
+608 LTDGSDYTGNEDNFV
-623 KTLKYVRTFKSKTWQ
+623 NTLIYSRTYESTNWQ
-638 CFYVPFDIS
+638 TLYLPFDIS
-647 YDDWKDHFEIATI
+647 YDDIKDNFDVAWLNDVHQFDYDDDGTI
-660 NNLHQYDKDGDG
+660 D
-672 IAETNEIEA
+672 ETKIEA
-681 IYQRTGKTIKAH
+681 IKMSAGKTIKAH
-693 TLCVI
+693 TPCII
-698 RTLDDVDANHPKT
+698 RAKVADADHTQN
-711 ITITVNNATLRKA
+711 IVVNNAILRKA
-724 ESKTVDC
+724 EYKSIDC

-736 TFAFHGTDSKVSGQV
+736 NYVFYGTYKAMSGAELVAGNYYVLTSGGFREARTSDNVNAYRWYFDIKDRYAESTFANSK
-751 MVDNNYYSMSATT
+751 
-764 GKFARATNPDKH
+764 
-776 HVNGLR
+776 
-782 WYLDIIDRSTS
+782 
-793 NSSSAKA
+793 
-800 GEISI
+800 ISI
-805 VAIEEGEVTG
+805 FCIDEDEANDEVTG
-815 IANIEGGTD
+815 IETLD
-824 NKIVSIFDANG
+824 NDSEEVIAIYDING
-835 RKMNGFQKG
+835 RKQNGFAKG
-844 LNIVKYSDGTTKKI
+844 INIVKYSDGSTKKI
-858 MK
+858 IK

>member
-1 MKIMNKS
+1 MIKTS
-8 TRKILSFMLLLLT
+8 RILSIILT
-21 ISASWTGAKAEYW
+21 LIIASASWTGAKAQYW

-42 IVNGIHFA
+42 IVNGIHFL

-68 YGYYKNTVQIPST
+68 YGYYTNTVQIPST

-130 IIVDPTNQNFY
+130 IIVDPTNPNFY

-174 KIHAFAFNNCKQITS
+174 KIHAFAFNNCKQLTS

-194 SLKRIEDGAFWGCS
+194 GLKRIEDGAFWGCS

-312 EILASVFYGCKL
+312 EIQASVFYGCKL

-372 FYINNIPSKID
+372 FYINNIPNKID

-432 TLDNESMTVLTTK
+432 TLDSESMTVLTTK

-498 NDGTDVFAKCE
+498 NDGTDVFAQCK

-521 LTLNKTNASMEVGGS
+521 VTLNKTNASMEVGNS
-536 LSLTATINPTN
+536 LKLTATITPAN
-547 ATFKN
+547 ATYKN
-552 AVWISDNE
+552 IIWVSSDE
-560 DVVTVSKTGNLT
+560 DVAEVSNGT
-572 AVVTAV
+572 VTAV
-578 GSGSATITA
+578 GPGNATITA
-587 ISQDGAARA
+587 ISGDGNARA
-596 KCKISVTYGTYT
+596 KCSISVTYGTYM
-608 LTDGEDYTETGDNFV
+608 LTDGTEYTGEEDYYVKELTYSRVFKNDN
-623 KTLKYVRTFKSKTWQ
+623 WQ
-638 CFYVPFDIS
+638 CLYVPFDMS
-647 YDDWKDHFEIATI
+647 YNDWKDNFEVAII
-660 NNLHQYDKDGDG
+660 NNIHQYDDEDDG
-672 IAETNEIEA
+672 IIDRTEIE
-681 IYQRTGKTIKAH
+681 ILYQKVGKTIKAH
-693 TLCVI
+693 TPCMI
-698 RTLDDVDANHPKT
+698 RAKKADSNNAQK
-711 ITITVNNATLRKA
+711 IIVNNATLKKA
-724 ESKTVDC
+724 ESKTLDC
-731 SSVST
+731 SSVT
-736 TFAFHGTDSKVSGQV
+736 TKFVFHGIYSKLSGSV
-751 MVDNNYYSMSATT
+751 MVENGYYSMSK
-764 GKFARATNPDKH
+764 GKFAKATDPNGNL
-776 HVNGLR
+776 NGLR
-782 WYLDIIDRSTS
+782 WYLEAIDRTTGE
-793 NSSSAKA
+793 SSLAKT

-805 VAIEEGEVTG
+805 VAIDEDEVTG
-815 IANIEGGTD
+815 IANIENGSD

-844 LNIVKYSDGTTKKI
+844 LNIVKYSNGTTKKI

>member
-1 MKIMNKS
+1 MIKTS
-8 TRKILSFMLLLLT
+8 RILSIILT
-21 ISASWTGAKAEYW
+21 LIIASASWTGAKAQYW

-42 IVNGIHFA
+42 IVNGIHFL

-68 YGYYKNTVQIPST
+68 YGYYTNTVQIPST

-130 IIVDPTNQNFY
+130 IIVDPTNPNFY

-174 KIHAFAFNNCKQITS
+174 KIHAFAFNNCKQLTS

-194 SLKRIEDGAFWGCS
+194 GLKRIEDGAFWGCS

-312 EILASVFYGCKL
+312 EIQASVFYGCKL

-401 LMKNIFE
+401 MMKNIFE

-418 HFVDDIEITHVESI
+418 HFVADIEITHVESI
-432 TLDNESMTVLTTK
+432 TLDSESMTVLTTK

-498 NDGTDVFAKCE
+498 NDGTDAFAQCK

-521 LTLNKTNASMEVGGS
+521 VTLNKTNASMEVGNS
-536 LSLTATINPTN
+536 LKLTATITPAN
-547 ATFKN
+547 ATYKN
-552 AVWISDNE
+552 IIWVSSDE
-560 DVVTVSKTGNLT
+560 DVAEVSNGT
-572 AVVTAV
+572 VTAV
-578 GSGSATITA
+578 GPGSATITA
-587 ISQDGAARA
+587 ISGDGNARA
-596 KCKISVTYGTYT
+596 KCSISVTYGTYM
-608 LTDGEDYTETGDNFV
+608 LTDGTEYTGEEDYYVKELTYSRVFKNDN
-623 KTLKYVRTFKSKTWQ
+623 WQ
-638 CFYVPFDIS
+638 CLYVPFDMS
-647 YDDWKDHFEIATI
+647 YNDWKDNFEVAII
-660 NNLHQYDKDGDG
+660 NNIHQYDDEDDG
-672 IAETNEIEA
+672 IIDRTEIE
-681 IYQRTGKTIKAH
+681 ILYQKVGKTIKAH
-693 TLCVI
+693 TPCMI
-698 RTLDDVDANHPKT
+698 RAKKADSNNAQK
-711 ITITVNNATLRKA
+711 IIVNNATLKKA
-724 ESKTVDC
+724 ESKTLDC
-731 SSVST
+731 SSVT
-736 TFAFHGTDSKVSGQV
+736 TKFVFHGIYSKLSGSV
-751 MVDNNYYSMSATT
+751 MVENGYYSMSK
-764 GKFARATNPDKH
+764 GKFAKATDPNGNL
-776 HVNGLR
+776 NGLR
-782 WYLDIIDRSTS
+782 WYLEAIDRTTGE
-793 NSSSAKA
+793 SSLAKT

-805 VAIEEGEVTG
+805 VAIDEDEATG
-815 IANIEGGTD
+815 IANIENETD

-844 LNIVKYSDGTTKKI
+844 LNIVKYSNGTTKKI

>member
-1 MKIMNKS
+1 MIKTS
-8 TRKILSFMLLLLT
+8 RILSIILT
-21 ISASWTGAKAEYW
+21 LIIASASWTGAKAQYW

-42 IVNGIHFA
+42 IVNGIHFL

-68 YGYYKNTVQIPST
+68 YGYYTNTVQIPST

-130 IIVDPTNQNFY
+130 IIVDPTNPNFY

-174 KIHAFAFNNCKQITS
+174 KIHAFAFNNCKQLTS

-194 SLKRIEDGAFWGCS
+194 GLKRIEDGAFWGCS

-312 EILASVFYGCKL
+312 EIQASVFYGCKL
-324 TKITLPAGLKS
+324 TKITLHAGLKS

-418 HFVDDIEITHVESI
+418 HFVADIEITHVESI
-432 TLDNESMTVLTTK
+432 TLDSESMTVLTTK

-498 NDGTDVFAKCE
+498 NDGTDAFAKCK

-521 LTLNKTNASMEVGGS
+521 VTLNKTNASMEVGNS
-536 LSLTATINPTN
+536 LKLTATITPAN
-547 ATFKN
+547 ATYKN
-552 AVWISDNE
+552 IIWVSSDE
-560 DVVTVSKTGNLT
+560 DVAEVSNGT
-572 AVVTAV
+572 VTAV
-578 GSGSATITA
+578 GPGNATITA
-587 ISQDGAARA
+587 ISGDGNARA
-596 KCKISVTYGTYT
+596 KCSISVTYGTYM
-608 LTDGEDYTETGDNFV
+608 LTDGTEYTGEEDYYVKELTYSRVFKNDN
-623 KTLKYVRTFKSKTWQ
+623 WQ
-638 CFYVPFDIS
+638 CLYVPFDMS
-647 YDDWKDHFEIATI
+647 YNDWKDNFEVAII
-660 NNLHQYDKDGDG
+660 NNIHQYDDEDDG
-672 IAETNEIEA
+672 IIDRTEIE
-681 IYQRTGKTIKAH
+681 ILYQKVGKTIKAH
-693 TLCVI
+693 TPCMI
-698 RTLDDVDANHPKT
+698 RAKKADSNNAQK
-711 ITITVNNATLRKA
+711 IIVNNATLKKA
-724 ESKTVDC
+724 ESKTLDC
-731 SSVST
+731 SSVT
-736 TFAFHGTDSKVSGQV
+736 TKFVFHGIYSKLSGSV
-751 MVDNNYYSMSATT
+751 MVENGYYSMSK
-764 GKFARATNPDKH
+764 GKFAKATDPNGNL
-776 HVNGLR
+776 NGLR
-782 WYLDIIDRSTS
+782 WYLEAIDRTTGE
-793 NSSSAKA
+793 SSLAKT

-805 VAIEEGEVTG
+805 VTIDEDEVTG
-815 IANIEGGTD
+815 IANIENGSD

-844 LNIVKYSDGTTKKI
+844 LNIVKYSNGTTKKI